1 MENYEFERGALMK
14 RTFGKI
20 LSFALVL
27 AMVLS
32 MVPAVLAAS
41 ATDTS
46 AYLAPGSNETFTY
59 SYTGTTGSAPNMAE
73 LFWVSSKEDV
83 ATVTNSKAPN
93 SSKETQTVTAVS
105 AGTTTISVWKNE
117 ADYKKNGSNYY
128 SGSALKT
135 WTVTVTEWKV
145 TLSFSGSSSG
155 WYYGSGSS
163 STTTISAGEKKTL
176 TATVTGPQGKVA
188 NAKVKFEV
196 ASGNQTM
203 LHFDSLSST
212 GYSST
217 KDVTVSSGYSSTAT
231 SGTAAVDVY
240 GGSKGGFVTITA
252 TIVGVDTSKNTNAK
266 ATITPRVI
274 GPESWTVS
282 LPTAQQTMTIKK
294 NDYSQKLT
302 PSVVTG
308 NSSSTVSGAK
318 FVYKFLEKRSPAV
331 ADKSEYVLSDS
342 SYYMQVYDGSI
353 TPYRVTSGP
362 VKVRVYVEGYVN
374 NDDPDAY
381 PYAEASIMI
390 TDSTANGVSIDYK
403 NESTKFKMNNGTYVL
418 ACKDTNNGTDVVF
431 TDGTEIVTALTLKA
445 TVDSTNAT
453 ADAKRV
459 TWTTNAPEVARF
471 GVNNSYTGD
480 EATLTT
486 TGAGSVTVTAEVD
499 GKKATMTFTVW
510 LAREYDK
517 IVTKPDIPTAISS
530 REDAFNSFSQ
540 QLVTVHLSRT
550 DGTVSLPMKNV
561 QFMDSSTIQ
570 LKGWID
576 GFDTLNRVAYF
587 PKTSGADVIE
597 SGTATVSDIM
607 IINQPQDATYK
618 LNATVGTLSVT
629 ASITGTNKTLK
640 TFTWYDNN
648 NKAVKTESVYSTS
661 GTAVAT
667 RTSTL
672 NLSDFITSA
681 GSYGFY
687 CVISGGNTGN
697 NTSTSTINTR
707 TAMITI
713 GGDYNVK
720 ITPSAS
726 SVKPGDTV
734 TLNAVPQQ
742 YNPARK
748 TYTDVTGKTYTVS
761 WTVTEGSDVV
771 TLNSRTGSSV
781 TLTAKSGGTATITA
795 ETTIDGN
802 KYTGTQKI
810 TVTVP
815 AAEDVR
821 LTLEEDA
828 TYVMLDGGKLSDAV
842 KKATSTTPS
851 TFSFTL
857 PTTGTIYSSS
867 SLSSSISAGNK
878 YSASDVSRMAF
889 KPSRSAGSYTIDY
902 AAYGTSGQIATGKLV
917 IMTNAGTVA
926 YHISANESQT
936 MQVSDFQSVYGSG
949 LSSVKFGT
957 ASDSRGALYKG
968 SSTSSGKVGS
978 ESYYVSTGTTLLK
991 NVTFIAGSS
1000 TAKYSVVIPFTAYGS
1015 NGEANGNL
1023 VIYVNDTHS
1032 VYSTG
1037 ATFKSMAIADE
1048 LAPESN
1054 ASSAYITITSVVG
1067 GKLYTQYSKINSCT
1081 ALAAKDLGSTRF
1093 SFSGSN
1099 SIDNLYVLP
1108 LADSKTVEVNYT
1120 INGSDKGTLTFKV
1133 VQQTASSKF
1142 TDVSGSFKWAANSV
1156 DFMSGNGLVNGIST
1170 KNPNV
1175 FGPGQNMTRAMLVTI
1190 LYRAAGE
1197 PSVAGITNKFTDN
1210 KQNQY
1215 YYEPVLWASSKG
1227 IVNGATATTFDPD
1240 GKITREQIAAILYRY
1255 AGSPAASSS
1264 ALNGFADQSAVSS
1277 YAVTAMQWAVGN
1289 GIITGVSTNGRTTLS
1304 AKNNATRAQV
1314 SVMLHRFLTMEQ

>member
-1 MENYEFERGALMK
+1 MK

-41 ATDTS
+41 ATDTNV
-46 AYLAPGSNETFTY
+46 YLSPDQNEEFTY
-59 SYTGTTGSAPNMAE
+59 SYTGTGTAPNMAE
-73 LFWVSSKEDV
+73 LFWVSSKTDV
-83 ATVTNSKAPN
+83 ATVTNNAAPN
-93 SSKETQTVTAVS
+93 FSREKQMVTAVS
-105 AGTTTISVWKNE
+105 AGTTVISVWKNE
-117 ADYKKNGSNYY
+117 ADYKKNGSGYY
-128 SGSALKT
+128 SSSALKT
-135 WTVTVTEWKV
+135 WNVTVTEWKV
-145 TLSFSGSSSG
+145 TLSFSGSNSG
-155 WYYGSGSS
+155 WNYGYGSS

-188 NAKVKFEV
+188 NAQVEFKI
-196 ASGNQTM
+196 ASSDKEM

-212 GYSST
+212 SASST
-217 KDVTVSSGYSSTAT
+217 KNVTVSSGYSSTAT

-252 TIVGVDTSKNTNAK
+252 TIVGVDTSKNTNATT
-266 ATITPRVI
+266 TITPRVI

-282 LPTAQQTMTIKK
+282 LPTAQQTMTIKRT
-294 NDYSQKLT
+294 DYSQKLT

-308 NSSSTVSGAK
+308 SSSSAVSGAK
-318 FVYKFLEKRSPAV
+318 FVYRFVNGDKLENTSK
-331 ADKSEYVLSDS
+331 
-342 SYYMQVYDGSI
+342 YMQVYTDGSI
-353 TPYRVTSGP
+353 TPYQVTEGP
-362 VKVRVYVEGYVN
+362 VRVRAYVEGYVDN
-374 NDDPDAY
+374 KNPAAY

-390 TDSTANGVSIDYK
+390 TDSTANSVSIDYK
-403 NESTKFKMNNGTYVL
+403 NEDTKFKMNNGTYVL
-418 ACKDTNNGTDVVF
+418 AHKDTDNDKDVIF
-431 TDGTEIVTALTLKA
+431 DDGTRIVTALELKA
-445 TVDSTNAT
+445 TVDSTNAA

-459 TWTTNAPEVARF
+459 TWTTNDPSVARF
-471 GVNNSYTGD
+471 GTNNSYTGD
-480 EATLTT
+480 VATLTT

-499 GKKATMTFTVW
+499 GKKATMTFYVW
-510 LAREYDK
+510 LAREYDQ
-517 IVTKPDIPTAISS
+517 IVTKPDIPTAISN
-530 REDAFNSFSQ
+530 REDAFNAFSQ
-540 QLVTVHLSRT
+540 QYVTVHLSRT
-550 DGTVSLPMKNV
+550 DGTVSLPMKDV
-561 QFMDSSTIQ
+561 QFVNSSTIQ
-570 LKGWID
+570 LKGTID
-576 GFDTLNRVAYF
+576 GFDTLNRIAYF
-587 PKTSGADVIE
+587 PKSGVSDVIE
-597 SGTATVSDIM
+597 SGKATLSDIM

-629 ASITGTNKTLK
+629 ASTQNGKKLTS
-640 TFTWYDNN
+640 FTWYDNN
-648 NKAVKTESVYSTS
+648 DKAVKAETVSNKVTH
-661 GTAVAT
+661 
-667 RTSTL
+667 TSTL
-672 NLSDFITSA
+672 NLSDFVTSA
-681 GSYGFY
+681 GTYGFY
-687 CVISGGNTGN
+687 CVINGSN
-697 NTSTSTINTR
+697 NSTIKTR
-707 TAMITI
+707 TAIITI

-1156 DFMSGNGLVNGIST
+1156 DFMYGNGLVNGIST

>member
-1 MENYEFERGALMK
+1 MK

-32 MVPAVLAAS
+32 MVPAVLAAP
-41 ATDTS
+41 ATTTGNPQ
-46 AYLAPGSNETFTY
+46 YLALGDTAELTCTGAEYWVSSNPSAVSVKKTA
-59 SYTGTTGSAPNMAE
+59 TGSATITA
-73 LFWVSSKEDV
+73 LSTTSSGWGYG
-83 ATVTNSKAPN
+83 
-93 SSKETQTVTAVS
+93 TA
-105 AGTTTISVWKNE
+105 TISAYEKESDYTSTNY
-117 ADYKKNGSNYY
+117 ADRHD
-128 SGSALKT
+128 ARMT
-135 WTVTVTEWKV
+135 WSVTVSEWKV

-155 WYYGSGSS
+155 WNYGYGSS

-196 ASGNQTM
+196 AASNKDM

-252 TIVGVDTSKNTNAK
+252 TIVGVDTSKNTNATT
-266 ATITPRVI
+266 TITPRVI

-282 LPTAQQTMTIKK
+282 LPTAQQSMTIKRT
-294 NDYSQKLT
+294 DYSQKLT

-308 NSSSTVSGAK
+308 SGSAAVSGAK
-318 FVYKFLEKRSPAV
+318 FVYRFVNGDKLENTSK
-331 ADKSEYVLSDS
+331 
-342 SYYMQVYDGSI
+342 YMQVYTDGSI
-353 TPYRVTSGP
+353 TPYQVTEGP
-362 VKVRVYVEGYVN
+362 VRVRAYVEGYVDN
-374 NDDPDAY
+374 NNPGAY

-390 TDSTANGVSIDYK
+390 TDSTANGLSIDYEQE
-403 NESTKFKMNNGTYVL
+403 NTKFKMNNGTYVL
-418 ACKDTNNGTDVVF
+418 AYKDTNNGYDVDF
-431 TDGTEIVTALTLKA
+431 TDGTSIVTKFSLKA

-471 GVNNSYTGD
+471 GTNNSYTGD
-480 EATLTT
+480 VATLTT
-486 TGAGSVTVTAEVD
+486 TGTGSVTVTAEVD
-499 GKKATMTFTVW
+499 GKKATMTFYVW

-761 WTVTEGSDVV
+761 WTVTEGGDVV
-771 TLNSRTGSSV
+771 ALNSRTGSSV

-815 AAEDVR
+815 AAQDVQ
-821 LTLEEDA
+821 LMLEEDA
-828 TYVMLDGGKLSDAV
+828 SYVMLDGGKLSDAV

-902 AAYGTSGQIATGKLV
+902 AAYGTSGQIATGKIV
-917 IMTNAGTVA
+917 VMTNAGTVA

-949 LSSVKFGT
+949 LSSVRFGT

-1015 NGEANGNL
+1015 NGEVNGNL

-1054 ASSAYITITSVVG
+1054 ASSAYITITRVVG

-1156 DFMSGNGLVNGIST
+1156 DFMYGNGLVNGIST

>member
-1 MENYEFERGALMK
+1 MEICSDKNYEFERGALMK

-27 AMVLS
+27 AMVLA
-32 MVPAVLAAS
+32 MVPAVLAAPKVGDAQYLALGETANLTCTGAKFWISSNPS
-41 ATDTS
+41 AVSVTRTATGRATITALSTTSSGWGYGTATIS
-46 AYLAPGSNETFTY
+46 AYEKESD
-59 SYTGTTGSAPNMAE
+59 YTS
-73 LFWVSSKEDV
+73 
-83 ATVTNSKAPN
+83 TNY
-93 SSKETQTVTAVS
+93 
-105 AGTTTISVWKNE
+105 
-117 ADYKKNGSNYY
+117 ADRHD
-128 SGSALKT
+128 ALMT
-135 WTVTVTEWKV
+135 WSVTVSEWKV
-145 TLSFSGSSSG
+145 TLSLSGSNS
-155 WYYGSGSS
+155 YYGST
-163 STTTISAGEKKTL
+163 STDIPAGQYKTL
-176 TATVTGPQGKVA
+176 TATVTGPQGKVKDA
-188 NAKVKFEV
+188 QVKFSV
-196 ASGNQTM
+196 ADADM
-203 LHFDSLSST
+203 IHFDDLSRT
-212 GYSST
+212 GT
-217 KDVTVSSGYSSTAT
+217 DIVKDVTVSGSNSSTAT
-231 SGTAAVDVY
+231 SGTTSVKLY
-240 GGSKGGFVTITA
+240 GGSKGGYVTVTAKIIYNNDAVNEKNENATA
-252 TIVGVDTSKNTNAK
+252 TVRPYV
-266 ATITPRVI
+266 V
-274 GPESWTVS
+274 GPEGWTVS
-282 LPTAQQTMTIKK
+282 LPDSQLAVTLKK
-294 NDYSQKLT
+294 GRNTNVLT
-302 PSVVTG
+302 PTLKTSS
-308 NSSSTVSGAK
+308 NSSAVSGTE
-318 FVYKFLEKRSPAV
+318 FVYKFVTTEGGK
-331 ADKSEYVLSDS
+331 EIES
-342 SYYMQVYDGSI
+342 STSTLMQIEPVTYNNTASANI
-353 TPYRVTSGP
+353 TAYSTCAN
-362 VKVRVYVEGYVN
+362 VKVRVYVKGYET
-374 NDDPDAY
+374 PGSPHADA
-381 PYAEASIMI
+381 MI
-390 TDSTANGVSIDYK
+390 TVTDSTISSLQIGYK
-403 NESTKFKMNNGTYVL
+403 NSTTANKIADGSYVL
-418 ACKDTNNGTDVVF
+418 GYKDSTDK
-431 TDGTEIVTALTLKA
+431 DGVTLSDGRRIVTSPVLAATVTSSKSGNEAVDAARVVWTVNNPSVATFADGSTETTASEVTLK
-445 TVDSTNAT
+445 
-453 ADAKRV
+453 
-459 TWTTNAPEVARF
+459 
-471 GVNNSYTGD
+471 
-480 EATLTT
+480 T
-486 TGAGSVTVTAEVD
+486 TGAGTVKITAKGDDKTAE
-499 GKKATMTFTVW
+499 MTLTVW
-510 LAREYDK
+510 QAREYDN
-517 IVTKPDIPTAISS
+517 ILTKPDIPSAVSDAKQAITKFCEQYASVELKNVYNGRASLKIQESTVQFVSNTSS
-530 REDAFNSFSQ
+530 AIKLKGTLDAF
-540 QLVTVHLSRT
+540 
-550 DGTVSLPMKNV
+550 D
-561 QFMDSSTIQ
+561 TIN
-570 LKGWID
+570 KI
-576 GFDTLNRVAYF
+576 AYF
-587 PKTSGADVIE
+587 PATSGGDVIT
-597 SGTATVSDIM
+597 SSTASVSSIM
-607 IINQPQDATYK
+607 LIEEPQDATYK
-618 LNATVGTLSVT
+618 LNAAVGTLTVK
-629 ASITGTNKTLK
+629 ASIIGTGKTLK

-648 NKAVKTESVYSTS
+648 NKVVDTQTVTNSASTY
-661 GTAVAT
+661 
-667 RTSTL
+667 TSTL
-672 NLSDFITSA
+672 NLADFVTSA
-681 GSYGFY
+681 GTYGFK
-687 CVISGGNTGN
+687 CVITGGTDRV
-697 NTSTSTINTR
+697 TETIETR
-707 TAMITI
+707 TAIITI

-761 WTVTEGSDVV
+761 WTVTEGGDVV
-771 TLNSRTGSSV
+771 ALNSRTGSSV

-815 AAEDVR
+815 AAQDVQ
-821 LTLEEDA
+821 LMLEEDA
-828 TYVMLDGGKLSDAV
+828 SYVMLDGGKLSDAV

-902 AAYGTSGQIATGKLV
+902 AAYGTSGQIATGKIV
-917 IMTNAGTVA
+917 VMTNAGTVA

-949 LSSVKFGT
+949 LSYVRFGT

-1054 ASSAYITITSVVG
+1054 ASSAYITITRVTG

-1156 DFMSGNGLVNGIST
+1156 DFMYGNGLVNGIST

>member
-1 MENYEFERGALMK
+1 MNF
-14 RTFGKI
+14 
-20 LSFALVL
+20 V
-27 AMVLS
+27 
-32 MVPAVLAAS
+32 
-41 ATDTS
+41 
-46 AYLAPGSNETFTY
+46 
-59 SYTGTTGSAPNMAE
+59 
-73 LFWVSSKEDV
+73 
-83 ATVTNSKAPN
+83 
-93 SSKETQTVTAVS
+93 
-105 AGTTTISVWKNE
+105 VW
-117 ADYKKNGSNYY
+117 
-128 SGSALKT
+128 
-135 WTVTVTEWKV
+135 
-145 TLSFSGSSSG
+145 
-155 WYYGSGSS
+155 
-163 STTTISAGEKKTL
+163 
-176 TATVTGPQGKVA
+176 Q
-188 NAKVKFEV
+188 
-196 ASGNQTM
+196 
-203 LHFDSLSST
+203 
-212 GYSST
+212 
-217 KDVTVSSGYSSTAT
+217 
-231 SGTAAVDVY
+231 
-240 GGSKGGFVTITA
+240 
-252 TIVGVDTSKNTNAK
+252 
-266 ATITPRVI
+266 
-274 GPESWTVS
+274 
-282 LPTAQQTMTIKK
+282 
-294 NDYSQKLT
+294 
-302 PSVVTG
+302 
-308 NSSSTVSGAK
+308 
-318 FVYKFLEKRSPAV
+318 
-331 ADKSEYVLSDS
+331 
-342 SYYMQVYDGSI
+342 
-353 TPYRVTSGP
+353 
-362 VKVRVYVEGYVN
+362 
-374 NDDPDAY
+374 
-381 PYAEASIMI
+381 
-390 TDSTANGVSIDYK
+390 
-403 NESTKFKMNNGTYVL
+403 
-418 ACKDTNNGTDVVF
+418 
-431 TDGTEIVTALTLKA
+431 
-445 TVDSTNAT
+445 
-453 ADAKRV
+453 
-459 TWTTNAPEVARF
+459 
-471 GVNNSYTGD
+471 
-480 EATLTT
+480 
-486 TGAGSVTVTAEVD
+486 
-499 GKKATMTFTVW
+499 
-510 LAREYDK
+510 AREYDK
-517 IVTKPDIPTAISS
+517 IVTKPDIPTAISN
-530 REDAFNSFSQ
+530 REDAFNAFSQ
-540 QLVTVHLSRT
+540 QYVTVHLSRT
-550 DGTVSLPMKNV
+550 DGTVSLPMKDV
-561 QFMDSSTIQ
+561 QFVNSSTIQ
-570 LKGWID
+570 LKGTID
-576 GFDTLNRVAYF
+576 GFDTLNRIAYF
-587 PKTSGADVIE
+587 PKSGVSDVIE
-597 SGTATVSDIM
+597 SGKATLSDIM

-629 ASITGTNKTLK
+629 ASTQSNKKLTS
-640 TFTWYDNN
+640 FTWYDNN
-648 NKAVKTESVYSTS
+648 DKAVKAETVSNKVTH
-661 GTAVAT
+661 
-667 RTSTL
+667 TSTL
-672 NLSDFITSA
+672 NLSDFVTSA
-681 GSYGFY
+681 GTYGFY
-687 CVISGGNTGN
+687 CVINGSGN
-697 NTSTSTINTR
+697 STIKTR
-707 TAMITI
+707 TAIITI

-821 LTLEEDA
+821 LMLEEDA

-949 LSSVKFGT
+949 LSYVRFGT

-1048 LAPESN
+1048 LAPESG
-1054 ASSAYITITSVVG
+1054 ASSAYITITSVTG

-1156 DFMSGNGLVNGIST
+1156 DFMYGNGLVNGIST

>member
-1 MENYEFERGALMK
+1 MK

-32 MVPAVLAAS
+32 MVPAVLAAPETGT
-41 ATDTS
+41 AQ
-46 AYLAPGSNETFTY
+46 YLALGDT
-59 SYTGTTGSAPNMAE
+59 AE
-73 LFWVSSKEDV
+73 LTCTGAKYWVSSNPD
-83 ATVTNSKAPN
+83 
-93 SSKETQTVTAVS
+93 AVS
-105 AGTTTISVWKNE
+105 VAMTKAGKATITALATTSSGWGYGGVTISAYENKTDATGTYE
-117 ADYKKNGSNYY
+117 QKKP
-128 SGSALKT
+128 ARMT
-135 WTVTVTEWKV
+135 WSVAVSEWKV

-155 WYYGSGSS
+155 WNYGYGSS

-188 NAKVKFEV
+188 NAQVEFKI
-196 ASGNQTM
+196 ASSDNEM
-203 LHFDSLSST
+203 LHFDSLSNT
-212 GYSST
+212 KTSST
-217 KDVTVSSGYSSTAT
+217 KDVTVSSGYGYSSTAT

-240 GGSKGGFVTITA
+240 GGAKGGFVTITA
-252 TIVGVDTSKNTNAK
+252 TIKNVDTSKNTNATT
-266 ATITPRVI
+266 TITPRII

-282 LPTAQQTMTIKK
+282 LPTAQQTMTIKRT
-294 NDYSQKLT
+294 DYSQKLT

-308 NSSSTVSGAK
+308 SSSSAVSGAK
-318 FVYKFLEKRSPAV
+318 FVYRFVKSNGKLENT
-331 ADKSEYVLSDS
+331 SE
-342 SYYMQVYDGSI
+342 YMQVYTDGSI
-353 TPYRVTSGP
+353 TPYKVTSGP
-362 VKVRVYVEGYVN
+362 VKVRAYVEGYVD
-374 NDDPDAY
+374 NDKPDAY

-390 TDSTANGVSIDYK
+390 TDSTANSVSIDYK
-403 NESTKFKMNNGTYVL
+403 NENTKFKMNNGTYVL
-418 ACKDTNNGTDVVF
+418 AYKDTNNGEDVNF
-431 TDGTEIVTALTLKA
+431 TDGTCIVTALDLKA
-445 TVDSTNAT
+445 TVDSTNAA

-459 TWTTNAPEVARF
+459 TWTTNDPSVARF
-471 GVNNSYTGD
+471 GTNNSYTGD
-480 EATLTT
+480 VATLTT
-486 TGAGSVTVTAEVD
+486 TGTGSVTVTAEVD
-499 GKKATMTFTVW
+499 GKKATMTFYVW

-771 TLNSRTGSSV
+771 ALNSRTGSSV

-828 TYVMLDGGKLSDAV
+828 SYVMLDGGKLSDAV

-1156 DFMSGNGLVNGIST
+1156 DFMYGNGLVNGIST

-1255 AGSPAASSS
+1255 MGSPTATGS
-1264 ALNGFADQSAVSS
+1264 LTGFTDRANVST
-1277 YAVTAMQWAVGN
+1277 YATTAMQWAIGK
-1289 GIITGVSTNGRTTLS
+1289 GYITGIGTKLDPKG
-1304 AKNNATRAQV
+1304 NATRAQV
-1314 SVMLHRFLTMEQ
+1314 AVIIHRFLTK

>member
-1 MENYEFERGALMK
+1 MK

-32 MVPAVLAAS
+32 MVPAVLAAPALGGS
-41 ATDTS
+41 L
-46 AYLAPGSNETFTY
+46 YLAPGETRELTCDETTEDTSGKKVTGTATYWRSSNDNIVRV
-59 SYTGTTGSAPNMAE
+59 SYTEDGKATIQAVAAGSATIYAYE
-73 LFWVSSKEDV
+73 SKSDYNSTGYTKKDALMTWSV
-83 ATVTNSKAPN
+83 TVTNWA
-93 SSKETQTVTAVS
+93 
-105 AGTTTISVWKNE
+105 I
-117 ADYKKNGSNYY
+117 
-128 SGSALKT
+128 
-135 WTVTVTEWKV
+135 
-145 TLSFSGSSSG
+145 TL
-155 WYYGSGSS
+155 
-163 STTTISAGEKKTL
+163 STTT
-176 TATVTGPQGKVA
+176 
-188 NAKVKFEV
+188 
-196 ASGNQTM
+196 SGSY
-203 LHFDSLSST
+203 DYGYGSST
-212 GYSST
+212 S
-217 KDVTVSSGYSSTAT
+217 
-231 SGTAAVDVY
+231 AALE
-240 GGSKGGFVTITA
+240 
-252 TIVGVDTSKNTNAK
+252 
-266 ATITPRVI
+266 P
-274 GPESWTVS
+274 
-282 LPTAQQTMTIKK
+282 
-294 NDYSQKLT
+294 
-302 PSVVTG
+302 
-308 NSSSTVSGAK
+308 GA
-318 FVYKFLEKRSPAV
+318 S
-331 ADKSEYVLSDS
+331 
-342 SYYMQVYDGSI
+342 
-353 TPYRVTSGP
+353 
-362 VKVRVYVEGYVN
+362 
-374 NDDPDAY
+374 
-381 PYAEASIMI
+381 
-390 TDSTANGVSIDYK
+390 
-403 NESTKFKMNNGTYVL
+403 
-418 ACKDTNNGTDVVF
+418 
-431 TDGTEIVTALTLKA
+431 LTLKA
-445 TVDSTNAT
+445 TVTGPKDRAGDVLVGFASQYESIAT
-453 ADAKRV
+453 VGGAE
-459 TWTTNAPEVARF
+459 TTI
-471 GVNNSYTGD
+471 GSYYVNNSGNGESTVSVAAAGGNGPSVITAYLLKKVSTGGD
-480 EATLTT
+480 WPEGST
-486 TGAGSVTVTAEVD
+486 TGTKDYKMVTDANGNPIT
-499 GKKATMTFTVW
+499 KTFTVTVGGQ
-510 LAREYDK
+510 AGYDLTLPDAQQNMT
-517 IVTKPDIPTAISS
+517 IVYNATPTKLTPALKRYGQSVSNKTFVYTSSDTATLIVGS
-530 REDAFNSFSQ
+530 DGTLYPQ
-540 QLVTVHLSRT
+540 SRT
-550 DGTVSLPMKNV
+550 
-561 QFMDSSTIQ
+561 
-570 LKGWID
+570 
-576 GFDTLNRVAYF
+576 
-587 PKTSGADVIE
+587 
-597 SGTATVSDIM
+597 GTATV
-607 IINQPQDATYK
+607 K
-618 LNATVGTLSVT
+618 VTVKGMTNTLSVT
-629 ASITGTNKTLK
+629 SNVTIVPTKASGLTINVANATTKRELDKGNLFFGVMDTTKNGTQNITVPSEMLTSIQLTATVDSDTASDASRVQWSIPAASKGYISFSGNKTTATGASVTVNMLK
-640 TFTWYDNN
+640 AGTKVTVNASVDGSKEASYTFDIWQGICYKDAKAPAVAGPISSVIDTIKNLKERDIEVTLVQADNTMYLPVKDATPVKGNDNKYTFRVELDGKYTSDKIFYYPINGNRTVTTDAVAISEITIEDQPESSLTYKLDGTSMKLSVSAYTSGAKKFNKFIWYNGQSN
-648 NKAVKTESVYSTS
+648 AVKTDTSMNGKTYGISELDLSEVITAPGSYSFYCKIMVSDTNYVISNISSVSVGGEYFVQINLNNS
-661 GTAVAT
+661 GT
-667 RTSTL
+667 
-672 NLSDFITSA
+672 I
-681 GSYGFY
+681 
-687 CVISGGNTGN
+687 
-697 NTSTSTINTR
+697 
-707 TAMITI
+707 
-713 GGDYNVK
+713 
-720 ITPSAS
+720 
-726 SVKPGDTV
+726 KPGDVV
-734 TLNAVPQQ
+734 TATATPQQ
-742 YNPARK
+742 YNPLTKKYVA
-748 TYTDVTGKTYTVS
+748 VTGKNPTIS
-761 WTVTEGSDVV
+761 WSSSDTAIAKVDATGTSVKVTAV
-771 TLNSRTGSSV
+771 
-781 TLTAKSGGTATITA
+781 SGGTAKLTA
-795 ETTIDGN
+795 KTTIDG
-802 KYTGTQKI
+802 KEYTGTKDI

-828 TYVMLDGGKLSDAV
+828 SYVMLDGGKLSDAV

-857 PTTGTIYSSS
+857 PTTGTIYSSR

-949 LSSVKFGT
+949 LSSVRFGT

-1054 ASSAYITITSVVG
+1054 ASSAYITITSVIG

-1156 DFMSGNGLVNGIST
+1156 DFMYGNGLVNGIST

>member
-1 MENYEFERGALMK
+1 MK

-32 MVPAVLAAS
+32 MVPAVLAAPETGT
-41 ATDTS
+41 AQ
-46 AYLAPGSNETFTY
+46 YLALGDT
-59 SYTGTTGSAPNMAE
+59 AE
-73 LFWVSSKEDV
+73 LTCAGAKYWVSSNPD
-83 ATVTNSKAPN
+83 
-93 SSKETQTVTAVS
+93 AVS
-105 AGTTTISVWKNE
+105 VAMTKAGKATITALATTSSGWGYGGVTISAYENKTDATGTYE
-117 ADYKKNGSNYY
+117 QKKP
-128 SGSALKT
+128 ARMT
-135 WTVTVTEWKV
+135 WSVAVSEWKV
-145 TLSFSGSSSG
+145 TLNLSGSNS
-155 WYYGSGSS
+155 YYGST
-163 STTTISAGEKKTL
+163 STDIPAGQYKTL
-176 TATVTGPQGKVA
+176 TATVTGPQGKVKDA
-188 NAKVKFEV
+188 QVKFSV
-196 ASGNQTM
+196 AAADTDM
-203 LHFDSLSST
+203 IHFDELSCT
-212 GYSST
+212 DADIV
-217 KDVTVSSGYSSTAT
+217 KDVTVSGSNSSTAT
-231 SGTAAVDVY
+231 SGTTSVKLYGGNKGGYVTVTAKIIYNNAAVNE
-240 GGSKGGFVTITA
+240 KNENATA
-252 TIVGVDTSKNTNAK
+252 TVRPYV
-266 ATITPRVI
+266 V
-274 GPESWTVS
+274 GPEGWTVS
-282 LPTAQQTMTIKK
+282 LPDSQLAVTLKK
-294 NDYSQKLT
+294 GRNTNVLT
-302 PSVVTG
+302 PTLKTSS
-308 NSSSTVSGAK
+308 NSSAVSGTE
-318 FVYKFLEKRSPAV
+318 FVYKFANSADASKMQIEAV
-331 ADKSEYVLSDS
+331 TYNNAASAN
-342 SYYMQVYDGSI
+342 I
-353 TPYRVTSGP
+353 TAYSTCAN
-362 VKVRVYVEGYVN
+362 VKVLVYVKGYETA
-374 NDDPDAY
+374 DSPH
-381 PYAEASIMI
+381 AETMI
-390 TDSTANGVSIDYK
+390 TVTDSTISSLQIGYK
-403 NESTKFKMNNGTYVL
+403 NSTTANKIADGSYVL
-418 ACKDTNNGTDVVF
+418 GYKDSTDKTGVDLS
-431 TDGTEIVTALTLKA
+431 DGRRIVTSPVLAATVTSSKSGNEAVDAARVVWTVNNPSVATFADGSTETTASEVTLK
-445 TVDSTNAT
+445 
-453 ADAKRV
+453 
-459 TWTTNAPEVARF
+459 
-471 GVNNSYTGD
+471 
-480 EATLTT
+480 T
-486 TGAGSVTVTAEVD
+486 TGAGTVKITAKGDDKTAE
-499 GKKATMTFTVW
+499 MTLTVW
-510 LAREYDK
+510 QAREYDN
-517 IVTKPDIPTAISS
+517 ILTKPDIPSAVSDAKQAITKFCEQYASV
-530 REDAFNSFSQ
+530 E
-540 QLVTVHLSRT
+540 L
-550 DGTVSLPMKNV
+550 KNV
-561 QFMDSSTIQ
+561 YNGRASLKIQESTVQFVSNTSSAIQ
-570 LKGWID
+570 LKGTLD
-576 GFDTLNRVAYF
+576 AFDTINKIAYF
-587 PKTSGADVIE
+587 PATSGGDVIT
-597 SGTATVSDIM
+597 SSTASVSSIM
-607 IINQPQDATYK
+607 LIEEPQDATYK
-618 LNATVGTLSVT
+618 LNAAVGTLTVK
-629 ASITGTNKTLK
+629 ASIIGTGKTLK

-648 NKAVKTESVYSTS
+648 NKVVDTQTVKNSASTY
-661 GTAVAT
+661 
-667 RTSTL
+667 TSTL
-672 NLSDFITSA
+672 NLADFVTSA
-681 GSYGFY
+681 GTYGFK
-687 CVISGGNTGN
+687 CVVTGGTNS
-697 NTSTSTINTR
+697 STTDTIETR
-707 TAMITI
+707 TAIITI

-771 TLNSRTGSSV
+771 TLNSRTGSAV

-802 KYTGTQKI
+802 KYTGAQKI

-828 TYVMLDGGKLSDAV
+828 SYVMLDGGKLSDAV

-949 LSSVKFGT
+949 LSYVKFGT

-1054 ASSAYITITSVVG
+1054 ASSAYITITRVVG

-1133 VQQTASSKF
+1133 TQQTASSKF

-1156 DFMSGNGLVNGIST
+1156 DFMYGNGLVNGIST

>member
-32 MVPAVLAAS
+32 MVPAVLAAP
-41 ATDTS
+41 ATTTG
-46 AYLAPGSNETFTY
+46 AQYLALGDT
-59 SYTGTTGSAPNMAE
+59 AE
-73 LFWVSSKEDV
+73 LTCTGAKYWVSSNPD
-83 ATVTNSKAPN
+83 
-93 SSKETQTVTAVS
+93 AVS
-105 AGTTTISVWKNE
+105 VAMTKAGEATITALATTSSGWGYGGVTISAYSTK
-117 ADYKKNGSNYY
+117 ADYDNRQ
-128 SGSALKT
+128 SALMT
-135 WTVTVTEWKV
+135 WSVTVSEWKV
-145 TLSFSGSSSG
+145 TLSLSGSNS
-155 WYYGSGSS
+155 YYGST
-163 STTTISAGEKKTL
+163 STDIPAGQYKTL
-176 TATVTGPQGKVA
+176 TATVTGPQGKVKDA
-188 NAKVKFEV
+188 QVKFSV
-196 ASGNQTM
+196 AAADTDM
-203 LHFDSLSST
+203 IHFDELSRT
-212 GYSST
+212 GADIV
-217 KDVTVSSGYSSTAT
+217 KDVTVSGSNSSTAT
-231 SGTAAVDVY
+231 SGTTSVKLYGGNKGGYVTVTAKIIYNNAAVN
-240 GGSKGGFVTITA
+240 TENENATA
-252 TIVGVDTSKNTNAK
+252 TVRPYV
-266 ATITPRVI
+266 V
-274 GPESWTVS
+274 GPEGWTVS
-282 LPTAQQTMTIKK
+282 LPDSQLAVTLKK
-294 NDYSQKLT
+294 GRNTNVLT
-302 PSVVTG
+302 PTLKTSS
-308 NSSSTVSGAK
+308 NSSAVSGTE
-318 FVYKFLEKRSPAV
+318 FVYKFANSADASKMQIEAV
-331 ADKSEYVLSDS
+331 TYNNAASAN
-342 SYYMQVYDGSI
+342 I
-353 TPYRVTSGP
+353 TAYSTCAN
-362 VKVRVYVEGYVN
+362 VKVLVYVKGYETA
-374 NDDPDAY
+374 DSPH
-381 PYAEASIMI
+381 AETMI
-390 TDSTANGVSIDYK
+390 TVTDSTISSLQIGYK
-403 NESTKFKMNNGTYVL
+403 NSTTANKIADGSYVL
-418 ACKDTNNGTDVVF
+418 GYKDSTDKTGVDLS
-431 TDGTEIVTALTLKA
+431 DGRRIVTSPVLAATVTSSKSGNEAVDAARVVWTVNNPSVATFADGSTETTASEVTLK
-445 TVDSTNAT
+445 
-453 ADAKRV
+453 
-459 TWTTNAPEVARF
+459 
-471 GVNNSYTGD
+471 
-480 EATLTT
+480 T
-486 TGAGSVTVTAEVD
+486 TGAGTVKITAKGDDKTAE
-499 GKKATMTFTVW
+499 MTLTVW
-510 LAREYDK
+510 QAREYDN
-517 IVTKPDIPTAISS
+517 ILTKPDIPSAVSDAKQAITKFCEQYASVELKNVYNG
-530 REDAFNSFSQ
+530 RA
-540 QLVTVHLSRT
+540 
-550 DGTVSLPMKNV
+550 SLKIQESTV
-561 QFMDSSTIQ
+561 QFMSNTSSAIQ
-570 LKGWID
+570 LKGTLD
-576 GFDTLNRVAYF
+576 AFDDINKIAYF
-587 PKTSGADVIE
+587 PKNSGGDVIE
-597 SGTATVSDIM
+597 SGTATVSSIM
-607 IINQPQDATYK
+607 LIEEPQDATYK
-618 LNATVGTLSVT
+618 LNAAVGTLTVK
-629 ASITGTNKTLK
+629 ASIIGTGKTLK

-648 NKAVKTESVYSTS
+648 NKVVDTQTVTNPASTY
-661 GTAVAT
+661 
-667 RTSTL
+667 TSTL
-672 NLSDFITSA
+672 NLADFVTSA
-681 GSYGFY
+681 GTYGFK
-687 CVISGGNTGN
+687 CVITGGTDRV
-697 NTSTSTINTR
+697 TETIETR
-707 TAMITI
+707 TAIITI

-1156 DFMSGNGLVNGIST
+1156 DFMYGNGLVNGIST

>member
-1 MENYEFERGALMK
+1 MK

-27 AMVLS
+27 AMLLA
-32 MVPAVLAAS
+32 MVPAVLAAP
-41 ATDTS
+41 ATTTG
-46 AYLAPGSNETFTY
+46 AQYLALGDT
-59 SYTGTTGSAPNMAE
+59 AE
-73 LFWVSSKEDV
+73 LTCTGAKYWVSSNPD
-83 ATVTNSKAPN
+83 
-93 SSKETQTVTAVS
+93 AVS
-105 AGTTTISVWKNE
+105 VAMTKAGEATITALATTSSGWGYGGVTISAYSTK
-117 ADYKKNGSNYY
+117 ADYDNRQ
-128 SGSALKT
+128 SALMT
-135 WTVTVTEWKV
+135 WSVTVSEWKV
-145 TLSFSGSSSG
+145 TLSLSGSNS
-155 WYYGSGSS
+155 YYGST
-163 STTTISAGEKKTL
+163 STDIPAGQYKTL
-176 TATVTGPQGKVA
+176 TATVTGPQGKVKDA
-188 NAKVKFEV
+188 QVKFSV
-196 ASGNQTM
+196 AAADTDM
-203 LHFDSLSST
+203 IHFDELSRT
-212 GYSST
+212 GADIV
-217 KDVTVSSGYSSTAT
+217 KDVTVSGSNSSTAT
-231 SGTAAVDVY
+231 SGTTSVKLYGGNKGGYVTVTAKIIYNNAAVNAENENA
-240 GGSKGGFVTITA
+240 TA
-252 TIVGVDTSKNTNAK
+252 TVRPYV
-266 ATITPRVI
+266 V
-274 GPESWTVS
+274 GPEGWTVS
-282 LPTAQQTMTIKK
+282 LPDSQLAVTLKK
-294 NDYSQKLT
+294 GRNTNVLT
-302 PSVVTG
+302 PTLKTSS
-308 NSSSTVSGAK
+308 NSSAVSGTE
-318 FVYKFLEKRSPAV
+318 FVYKFANSADASKMQIEAV
-331 ADKSEYVLSDS
+331 TYNNAASAN
-342 SYYMQVYDGSI
+342 I
-353 TPYRVTSGP
+353 TAYSTCAN
-362 VKVRVYVEGYVN
+362 VKVLVYVKGYETA
-374 NDDPDAY
+374 DSPH
-381 PYAEASIMI
+381 AETMI
-390 TDSTANGVSIDYK
+390 TVTDSTISSLQIGYK
-403 NESTKFKMNNGTYVL
+403 NSTTANKIADGSYVL
-418 ACKDTNNGTDVVF
+418 GYKDSTDKTGVDLS
-431 TDGTEIVTALTLKA
+431 DGRRIVTSPVLAATVTSSKSGNETVDAARVVWTINNPSVATFADGSTETTASEVTLK
-445 TVDSTNAT
+445 
-453 ADAKRV
+453 
-459 TWTTNAPEVARF
+459 
-471 GVNNSYTGD
+471 
-480 EATLTT
+480 T
-486 TGAGSVTVTAEVD
+486 TGAGTVKITAKGDDKTAE
-499 GKKATMTFTVW
+499 MTLTVW
-510 LAREYDK
+510 QAREYDN
-517 IVTKPDIPTAISS
+517 ILTKPDIPSAVSDAKQAITKFCEQYASV
-530 REDAFNSFSQ
+530 E
-540 QLVTVHLSRT
+540 L
-550 DGTVSLPMKNV
+550 KNV
-561 QFMDSSTIQ
+561 YNGRASLKIQESTVQFVSNTSSAIQ
-570 LKGWID
+570 LKGTLD
-576 GFDTLNRVAYF
+576 AFDTINKIAYF
-587 PKTSGADVIE
+587 PATSGGDVIT
-597 SGTATVSDIM
+597 SSTASVSSIM
-607 IINQPQDATYK
+607 LIEEPQDATYK
-618 LNATVGTLSVT
+618 LNAAVGTLTVK
-629 ASITGTNKTLK
+629 ASIIGTGKTLK

-648 NKAVKTESVYSTS
+648 NKVVDTQTVTNSASTY
-661 GTAVAT
+661 
-667 RTSTL
+667 TSTL
-672 NLSDFITSA
+672 NLADFVTSA
-681 GSYGFY
+681 GTYGFK
-687 CVISGGNTGN
+687 CVITGGTDRV
-697 NTSTSTINTR
+697 TETIETR
-707 TAMITI
+707 TAIITI

-748 TYTDVTGKTYTVS
+748 TYTDVIGKTYTVS

-1120 INGSDKGTLTFKV
+1120 ISGSDKGTLTFKV
-1133 VQQTASSKF
+1133 VQQTASSRF

-1156 DFMSGNGLVNGIST
+1156 DFMYGNGLVNGIST

>member
-1 MENYEFERGALMK
+1 MK

-32 MVPAVLAAS
+32 MVPAVLAA
-41 ATDTS
+41 TTTGDPQ
-46 AYLAPGSNETFTY
+46 YLALGDT
-59 SYTGTTGSAPNMAE
+59 AE
-73 LFWVSSKEDV
+73 LTCTGAKYWVSSN
-83 ATVTNSKAPN
+83 AS
-93 SSKETQTVTAVS
+93 AVS
-105 AGTTTISVWKNE
+105 VKAEAKNKTTITALATTSSGWGYGGVTISAYENKTDATGTYEQKKPALMTWSV
-117 ADYKKNGSNYY
+117 AVS
-128 SGSALKT
+128 
-135 WTVTVTEWKV
+135 EWKV
-145 TLSFSGSSSG
+145 TLSLSGSNS
-155 WYYGSGSS
+155 YYGST
-163 STTTISAGEKKTL
+163 STDIPAGQYKTL
-176 TATVTGPQGKVA
+176 TATVTGPQGKVKDA
-188 NAKVKFEV
+188 QVKFSV
-196 ASGNQTM
+196 ADADM
-203 LHFDSLSST
+203 IHFDDLSNTST
-212 GYSST
+212 DIV
-217 KDVTVSSGYSSTAT
+217 KDVTVSGSNSSTAT
-231 SGTAAVDVY
+231 SGTTSVKLY
-240 GGSKGGFVTITA
+240 GGSKGGYVTVTAKIIYNDAAVNAENENATA
-252 TIVGVDTSKNTNAK
+252 TVRPYV
-266 ATITPRVI
+266 V
-274 GPESWTVS
+274 GPEGWTVS
-282 LPTAQQTMTIKK
+282 LPDSQLAVTLKK
-294 NDYSQKLT
+294 GRNTNVLT
-302 PSVVTG
+302 PTLKTSS
-308 NSSSTVSGAK
+308 NSSAVSGTE
-318 FVYKFLEKRSPAV
+318 FVYKFANASDASKMQIEAV
-331 ADKSEYVLSDS
+331 TYNNAASAN
-342 SYYMQVYDGSI
+342 I
-353 TPYRVTSGP
+353 TAYSTCAN
-362 VKVRVYVEGYVN
+362 VKVLVYVKGYETA
-374 NDDPDAY
+374 DSPH
-381 PYAEASIMI
+381 AETMI
-390 TDSTANGVSIDYK
+390 TVTDSTISSLQIGYK
-403 NESTKFKMNNGTYVL
+403 NSTTANKIADGSYVL
-418 ACKDTNNGTDVVF
+418 GYKDSTDKTGVDLS
-431 TDGTEIVTALTLKA
+431 DGRRIVTSPVLAATVTSSKSGNEAVDAARVVWTVNNPSVATFADGSTETTASEVTLK
-445 TVDSTNAT
+445 
-453 ADAKRV
+453 
-459 TWTTNAPEVARF
+459 
-471 GVNNSYTGD
+471 
-480 EATLTT
+480 T
-486 TGAGSVTVTAEVD
+486 TGAGTVKITAKGDDKTAE
-499 GKKATMTFTVW
+499 MTLTVW
-510 LAREYDK
+510 QAREYDN
-517 IVTKPDIPTAISS
+517 ILTKPDIPSAVSDAKQAITKFCEQYASVELKNVYNGRASLKIQESTVQFVSNTSS
-530 REDAFNSFSQ
+530 AIKLKGTLDAF
-540 QLVTVHLSRT
+540 
-550 DGTVSLPMKNV
+550 D
-561 QFMDSSTIQ
+561 TIN
-570 LKGWID
+570 KI
-576 GFDTLNRVAYF
+576 AYF
-587 PKTSGADVIE
+587 PATSGGDVIT
-597 SGTATVSDIM
+597 SSTASVSSIM
-607 IINQPQDATYK
+607 LIEEPQDATYK
-618 LNATVGTLSVT
+618 LNAAVGTLTVK
-629 ASITGTNKTLK
+629 ASIIGTGKTLK

-648 NKAVKTESVYSTS
+648 NKVVDTQTVTNSASTY
-661 GTAVAT
+661 
-667 RTSTL
+667 TSTL
-672 NLSDFITSA
+672 NLADFVTSA
-681 GSYGFY
+681 GTYGFK
-687 CVISGGNTGN
+687 CVITGGTDRV
-697 NTSTSTINTR
+697 TETIETR
-707 TAMITI
+707 TAIITI

-828 TYVMLDGGKLSDAV
+828 SYVMLDGGKLSDAV

-1156 DFMSGNGLVNGIST
+1156 DFMYGNGLVNGIST

>member
-32 MVPAVLAAS
+32 MVPAVLAAPKVGDAQYLALGETANLTCTGAKFWISSNPS
-41 ATDTS
+41 AVSVTKTATGRAAITALSTTSSGWGYGTATIS
-46 AYLAPGSNETFTY
+46 AYEKESD
-59 SYTGTTGSAPNMAE
+59 YTS
-73 LFWVSSKEDV
+73 
-83 ATVTNSKAPN
+83 TNY
-93 SSKETQTVTAVS
+93 
-105 AGTTTISVWKNE
+105 
-117 ADYKKNGSNYY
+117 ADKHD
-128 SGSALKT
+128 ALMT
-135 WTVTVTEWKV
+135 WSVTVSEWKV

-155 WYYGSGSS
+155 WNYGYGSS
-163 STTTISAGEKKTL
+163 STTMISAGEKKTL

-188 NAKVKFEV
+188 NAQVEFKI
-196 ASGNQTM
+196 ASSDKEM
-203 LHFDSLSST
+203 LHFDSLSNT
-212 GYSST
+212 QTSS
-217 KDVTVSSGYSSTAT
+217 KKGVTVSSGYGYSSTAT

-252 TIVGVDTSKNTNAK
+252 TIVGVDTSKNTNATT
-266 ATITPRVI
+266 TITPRVI

-282 LPTAQQTMTIKK
+282 LPTAQQSMTIKRT
-294 NDYSQKLT
+294 DYSQKLT

-308 NSSSTVSGAK
+308 SGSSAVSGAK
-318 FVYKFLEKRSPAV
+318 FVYRFVNGDKLENTSK
-331 ADKSEYVLSDS
+331 
-342 SYYMQVYDGSI
+342 YMQVYTGSI
-353 TPYRVTSGP
+353 TPYQVTTEGP
-362 VKVRVYVEGYVN
+362 VRVRAYVEGYVDN
-374 NDDPDAY
+374 NNPEAY

-390 TDSTANGVSIDYK
+390 TDSTANGLSIDYEQE
-403 NESTKFKMNNGTYVL
+403 NTKFKMNNGTYVL
-418 ACKDTNNGTDVVF
+418 AYKDTNNGYDVDF
-431 TDGTEIVTALTLKA
+431 TDGTSIVTKFSLKA
-445 TVDSTNAT
+445 TVDSTNAA

-459 TWTTNAPEVARF
+459 TWTTNDPSVARF
-471 GVNNSYTGD
+471 GTNNSYTGD
-480 EATLTT
+480 VATLTT

-499 GKKATMTFTVW
+499 GKKATMNFVVW
-510 LAREYDK
+510 QAREYDK
-517 IVTKPDIPTAISS
+517 IVTKPDIPTAISN
-530 REDAFNSFSQ
+530 REDAFNAFSQ
-540 QLVTVHLSRT
+540 QYVTVHLSRT
-550 DGTVSLPMKNV
+550 DGTVSLPMKDV
-561 QFMDSSTIQ
+561 QFVNSSTIQ
-570 LKGWID
+570 LKGTID
-576 GFDTLNRVAYF
+576 GFDTLNRIAYF
-587 PKTSGADVIE
+587 PKSGVSDVIQ
-597 SGTATVSDIM
+597 SGKAELSDIM

-629 ASITGTNKTLK
+629 ASTQSNKKLTS
-640 TFTWYDNN
+640 FTWYDNN
-648 NKAVKTESVYSTS
+648 DKAVKAETVSNKVTH
-661 GTAVAT
+661 
-667 RTSTL
+667 TSTL
-672 NLSDFITSA
+672 NLSDFVTSA
-681 GSYGFY
+681 GTYGFY
-687 CVISGGNTGN
+687 CVINGSGN
-697 NTSTSTINTR
+697 STIKTR
-707 TAMITI
+707 TAIITI

-821 LTLEEDA
+821 LMLEEDA

-949 LSSVKFGT
+949 LSYVRFGT

-1023 VIYVNDTHS
+1023 VIYVNDTHP

-1054 ASSAYITITSVVG
+1054 ASSAYITITRVTG

-1156 DFMSGNGLVNGIST
+1156 DFMYGNGLVNGIST

-1264 ALNGFADQSAVSS
+1264 ALNGFTDQSAVSS

>member
-1 MENYEFERGALMK
+1 MK

-32 MVPAVLAAS
+32 MVPAVLAAP
-41 ATDTS
+41 AVGG
-46 AYLAPGSNETFTY
+46 ALYLAPGETKPLECKDVGGKTATYWRSSNDSAVRVAGGSDGTATITAVASSSSYYGY
-59 SYTGTTGSAPNMAE
+59 SATISAYEKASDVN
-73 LFWVSSKEDV
+73 SSSYNEALMTWEV
-83 ATVTNSKAPN
+83 TVTN
-93 SSKETQTVTAVS
+93 
-105 AGTTTISVWKNE
+105 
-117 ADYKKNGSNYY
+117 
-128 SGSALKT
+128 
-135 WTVTVTEWKV
+135 WTL
-145 TLSFSGSSSG
+145 TL
-155 WYYGSGSS
+155 
-163 STTTISAGEKKTL
+163 STTTSGSYDYGYGSSASAALEPG
-176 TATVTGPQGKVA
+176 
-188 NAKVKFEV
+188 
-196 ASGNQTM
+196 AS
-203 LHFDSLSST
+203 
-212 GYSST
+212 
-217 KDVTVSSGYSSTAT
+217 
-231 SGTAAVDVY
+231 
-240 GGSKGGFVTITA
+240 
-252 TIVGVDTSKNTNAK
+252 
-266 ATITPRVI
+266 
-274 GPESWTVS
+274 
-282 LPTAQQTMTIKK
+282 
-294 NDYSQKLT
+294 
-302 PSVVTG
+302 
-308 NSSSTVSGAK
+308 
-318 FVYKFLEKRSPAV
+318 
-331 ADKSEYVLSDS
+331 
-342 SYYMQVYDGSI
+342 
-353 TPYRVTSGP
+353 
-362 VKVRVYVEGYVN
+362 
-374 NDDPDAY
+374 
-381 PYAEASIMI
+381 
-390 TDSTANGVSIDYK
+390 
-403 NESTKFKMNNGTYVL
+403 
-418 ACKDTNNGTDVVF
+418 
-431 TDGTEIVTALTLKA
+431 LTLKA
-445 TVDSTNAT
+445 TVTGPKGRAGDVIVGFASQYKSIAT
-453 ADAKRV
+453 VGGAE
-459 TWTTNAPEVARF
+459 TTI
-471 GVNNSYTGD
+471 GSYYVNNSGNGESTVSVAAAGGNGPSVITAYLLKKTPNPSGNENANFTVEGAASQKTYYD
-480 EATLTT
+480 YVTDASGNPITKTFTVTVGGQAGYDLTLPDAQQNMTIVYNATLTKLT
-486 TGAGSVTVTAEVD
+486 PTLKRYGQNVSNKTFVYTSSDENTLIVGSD
-499 GKKATMTFTVW
+499 GT
-510 LAREYDK
+510 LY
-517 IVTKPDIPTAISS
+517 P
-530 REDAFNSFSQ
+530 Q
-540 QLVTVHLSRT
+540 SRT
-550 DGTVSLPMKNV
+550 
-561 QFMDSSTIQ
+561 
-570 LKGWID
+570 
-576 GFDTLNRVAYF
+576 
-587 PKTSGADVIE
+587 
-597 SGTATVSDIM
+597 GTATV
-607 IINQPQDATYK
+607 K
-618 LNATVGTLSVT
+618 VTVKGMTNTLSVT
-629 ASITGTNKTLK
+629 SNVTIVPT
-640 TFTWYDNN
+640 
-648 NKAVKTESVYSTS
+648 KA
-661 GTAVAT
+661 
-667 RTSTL
+667 
-672 NLSDFITSA
+672 
-681 GSYGFY
+681 
-687 CVISGGNTGN
+687 GGV
-697 NTSTSTINTR
+697 TI
-707 TAMITI
+707 
-713 GGDYNVK
+713 DV
-720 ITPSAS
+720 
-726 SVKPGDTV
+726 GDTKVGSKTISAAELKRELSKGNRFFGVMDTTKNGNATIATPEEMLTSVTLTATVDSDNASDASRVQWSIPAASKNYISFASNSSKTTATGANVTVYMRKAGTKV
-734 TLNAVPQQ
+734 TLNASVDGSKDATYTFDIWQGVCYKNAKAPAVAGPISSVIDTIKNLKERDIEVTLVQSDNTMYLPVKDVTPEKVKNNEKYKFEVELDGKYTSDKTFYYPIDGKRTVTTEAVDISDITIEDQPESSLTYKLDGTSMKLSVSAYTSGTKKFSKFIWYNGQSNAVKTDTSMNGNTYGISELDLSEVITAPGSYSFYCKIITSDNAYVISNISSVSVGGEYFVQINLNNSGTIKPGDVVAATATPQQ
-742 YNPARK
+742 YNPLTKKYVA
-748 TYTDVTGKTYTVS
+748 VTGKNPTIS
-761 WTVTEGSDVV
+761 WSSSDTAIVKVDSTGTSVKVTAV
-771 TLNSRTGSSV
+771 
-781 TLTAKSGGTATITA
+781 SGGTAKLTA
-795 ETTIDGN
+795 KTTIDG
-802 KYTGTQKI
+802 KEYTGTKDI

-821 LTLEEDA
+821 LMLEEDA

-1015 NGEANGNL
+1015 NGEVNGNL

-1054 ASSAYITITSVVG
+1054 ASSAYITITRVTG

-1156 DFMSGNGLVNGIST
+1156 DFMYGNGLVNGIST

>member
-1 MENYEFERGALMK
+1 MK

-41 ATDTS
+41 VTDTN
-46 AYLAPGSNETFTY
+46 AYLAPGFDETFTY
-59 SYTGTTGSAPNMAE
+59 SYTGTGTGTAPDMSQ
-73 LFWVSSKEDV
+73 LFWVSGNEKV
-83 ATVTNSKAPN
+83 ATVTNTTDRSISKA
-93 SSKETQTVTAVS
+93 SQTVTAVA
-105 AGTTTISVWKNE
+105 AGSTTISVWKNQE
-117 ADYKKNGSNYY
+117 DYNKNKNNYY
-128 SGSALKT
+128 GSSALKT
-135 WTVTVTEWKV
+135 WNVTVTGWKV
-145 TLSFSGSSSG
+145 VLSFSGSNSG
-155 WYYGSGSS
+155 WYGSGSS
-163 STTTISAGEKKTL
+163 TGTTINAGSKATL
-176 TATVTGPQGKVA
+176 TATVTGPAGKVE
-188 NAKVKFEV
+188 NAKVKFTTADKTIALLDNNSNNTQV
-196 ASGNQTM
+196 TKPVSTT
-203 LHFDSLSST
+203 SSNWGSSSATT
-212 GYSST
+212 G
-217 KDVTVSSGYSSTAT
+217 TAT
-231 SGTAAVDVY
+231 VDVY
-240 GGSKGGFVTITA
+240 GGTMGGYVDITA
-252 TIVGVDTSKNTNAK
+252 TVMVGNTVVNLSTNPDAT
-266 ATITPRVI
+266 ATITPYI
-274 GPESWTVS
+274 NGPEGWTVS
-282 LPTAQQTMTIKK
+282 LPENQRTLTIKK
-294 NDYSQKLT
+294 TDNTQYLKPT
-302 PSVVTG
+302 ATG
-308 NSSSTVSGAK
+308 LSGSTQPE
-318 FVYKFLEKRSPAV
+318 FVYKFVNGS
-331 ADKSEYVLSDS
+331 SLSDS
-342 SYYMQVYDGSI
+342 SDYMQIASNGRI
-353 TPYRVTSGP
+353 TPHKTCQNV
-362 VKVRVYVEGYVN
+362 VVRVYVKGYTGGTN
-374 NDDPDAY
+374 
-381 PYAEASIMI
+381 PYAETSITI
-390 TDSTANGVSIDYK
+390 TDSTANGLSIDYEQE
-403 NESTKFKMNNGTYVL
+403 NTKFKMNNGTYVL
-418 ACKDTNNGTDVVF
+418 AYKDTNNGYDVDF
-431 TDGTEIVTALTLKA
+431 TDGTSIVTKFSLKA
-445 TVDSTNAT
+445 TVDSTNAA

-459 TWTTNAPEVARF
+459 TWTTNDPSVARF
-471 GVNNSYTGD
+471 GTNNSYTGD
-480 EATLTT
+480 VATLTT

-510 LAREYDK
+510 QAREYDQ
-517 IVTKPDIPTAISS
+517 IVTKPDIPTAISN
-530 REDAFNSFSQ
+530 REDAFNAFSQ
-540 QLVTVHLSRT
+540 QYVTVHLSRT
-550 DGTVSLPMKNV
+550 DGTVSLPMKDV
-561 QFMDSSTIQ
+561 QFVNSSTIQ
-570 LKGWID
+570 LKGTID
-576 GFDTLNRVAYF
+576 GFDTLNRIAYF
-587 PKTSGADVIE
+587 PKSGVSDVIQ
-597 SGTATVSDIM
+597 SGKAELSDIM

-629 ASITGTNKTLK
+629 ASTQSNKKLTS
-640 TFTWYDNN
+640 FTWYDNN
-648 NKAVKTESVYSTS
+648 DKAVKAEMVNNKVTY
-661 GTAVAT
+661 
-667 RTSTL
+667 TSTL
-672 NLSDFITSA
+672 NLSDFVTSA
-681 GSYGFY
+681 GTYGFY
-687 CVISGGNTGN
+687 CVINGSGN
-697 NTSTSTINTR
+697 STIKTR
-707 TAMITI
+707 TAIITI

-815 AAEDVR
+815 AAQDVQ
-821 LTLEEDA
+821 LMLEEDA
-828 TYVMLDGGKLSDAV
+828 SYVMLDGGKLSDAV

-949 LSSVKFGT
+949 LSYVRFGT

-1015 NGEANGNL
+1015 NGEVNGNL

-1032 VYSTG
+1032 VTSTG

-1054 ASSAYITITSVVG
+1054 ASSAYITITRVVG

-1156 DFMSGNGLVNGIST
+1156 DFMYGNGLVNGIST

-1264 ALNGFADQSAVSS
+1264 ALNGFADRSAVSS

>member
-1 MENYEFERGALMK
+1 MK

-20 LSFALVL
+20 LSFVLVL

-32 MVPAVLAAS
+32 MVPAVLAA
-41 ATDTS
+41 TTTGNPQ
-46 AYLAPGSNETFTY
+46 YLALGDT
-59 SYTGTTGSAPNMAE
+59 AE
-73 LFWVSSKEDV
+73 LTCTGAKYWVSS
-83 ATVTNSKAPN
+83 NPS
-93 SSKETQTVTAVS
+93 AVS
-105 AGTTTISVWKNE
+105 VTKTATGRATITALSTTSSGWGYGTATISAYEKESDYTSTNY
-117 ADYKKNGSNYY
+117 ADRHD
-128 SGSALKT
+128 ARMT
-135 WTVTVTEWKV
+135 WSVTVSEWKV

-155 WYYGSGSS
+155 WNYGYGSS

-196 ASGNQTM
+196 AASNKDM

-252 TIVGVDTSKNTNAK
+252 TIVGVDTSKNTNATT
-266 ATITPRVI
+266 TITPRVI

-282 LPTAQQTMTIKK
+282 LPTAQQSMTIKRT
-294 NDYSQKLT
+294 DYSQKLT

-308 NSSSTVSGAK
+308 SGSAAVSGAK
-318 FVYKFLEKRSPAV
+318 FVYRFVNGDKLENTSK
-331 ADKSEYVLSDS
+331 
-342 SYYMQVYDGSI
+342 YMQVYTDGSI
-353 TPYRVTSGP
+353 TPYQVTEGP
-362 VKVRVYVEGYVN
+362 VRVRAYVEGYVDN
-374 NDDPDAY
+374 NNPGAY

-390 TDSTANGVSIDYK
+390 TDSTANGLSIDYEQE
-403 NESTKFKMNNGTYVL
+403 NTKFKMNNGTYVL
-418 ACKDTNNGTDVVF
+418 AYKDTNNGYDVDF
-431 TDGTEIVTALTLKA
+431 TDGTSIVTKFSLKA
-445 TVDSTNAT
+445 TVDSTNAA

-459 TWTTNAPEVARF
+459 TWTTNDPSVARF
-471 GVNNSYTGD
+471 GTNNSYTGD
-480 EATLTT
+480 VATLTT

-510 LAREYDK
+510 QAREYDQ
-517 IVTKPDIPTAISS
+517 IVTKPDIPTAISN
-530 REDAFNSFSQ
+530 REDAFNAFSQ
-540 QLVTVHLSRT
+540 QYVTVHLSRT
-550 DGTVSLPMKNV
+550 DGTVSLPMKDV
-561 QFMDSSTIQ
+561 QFVNSSTIQ
-570 LKGWID
+570 LKGTID
-576 GFDTLNRVAYF
+576 GFDTLNRIAYF
-587 PKTSGADVIE
+587 PKSGVSDVIE
-597 SGTATVSDIM
+597 SGKATLSDIM

-629 ASITGTNKTLK
+629 ASTQSNKKLTS
-640 TFTWYDNN
+640 FTWYDNN
-648 NKAVKTESVYSTS
+648 DKAVKAETVSNKVTH
-661 GTAVAT
+661 
-667 RTSTL
+667 TSTL
-672 NLSDFITSA
+672 NLSDFVTSA
-681 GSYGFY
+681 GTYGFY
-687 CVISGGNTGN
+687 CVINGSGN
-697 NTSTSTINTR
+697 STIKTR
-707 TAMITI
+707 TAIITI

-815 AAEDVR
+815 TAEDVQ
-821 LTLEEDA
+821 LMLEEDA
-828 TYVMLDGGKLSDAV
+828 SYVMLDGGKLSDAV

-949 LSSVKFGT
+949 LSYVRFGT

-1023 VIYVNDTHS
+1023 VIYVNDTHP

-1133 VQQTASSKF
+1133 VQQTASSRF

-1156 DFMSGNGLVNGIST
+1156 DFMYGNGLVNGIST

-1264 ALNGFADQSAVSS
+1264 ALNGFTDQSAVSS

>member
-1 MENYEFERGALMK
+1 MK

-41 ATDTS
+41 ATDTN
-46 AYLAPGSNETFTY
+46 AYLAPGFDETFTY
-59 SYTGTTGSAPNMAE
+59 SYTGTGTAPDMSQ
-73 LFWVSSKEDV
+73 LFWVSGNEKV
-83 ATVTNSKAPN
+83 ATVTNAPDGSSISKA
-93 SSKETQTVTAVS
+93 SQTVTAVA
-105 AGTTTISVWKNE
+105 AGSTTISVWKNQE
-117 ADYKKNGSNYY
+117 DYNKNKNSYY
-128 SGSALKT
+128 SSALKT
-135 WTVTVTEWKV
+135 WNVTVTGWKV
-145 TLSFSGSSSG
+145 VLSFSGSSSG
-155 WYYGSGSS
+155 WYGSGSS
-163 STTTISAGEKKTL
+163 TGTTINAGSKATL
-176 TATVTGPQGKVA
+176 TATVTGPAGKVE
-188 NAKVKFEV
+188 NAKVQFTTADKTI
-196 ASGNQTM
+196 ALLDNN
-203 LHFDSLSST
+203 SSNDQVTKPVSTTSSSWGSSSATT
-212 GYSST
+212 G
-217 KDVTVSSGYSSTAT
+217 TAT
-231 SGTAAVDVY
+231 VDVY
-240 GGSKGGFVTITA
+240 GGTMGGYVDITA
-252 TIVGVDTSKNTNAK
+252 TVMVGDMAVNLSTNPDAT
-266 ATITPRVI
+266 ATITPYI
-274 GPESWTVS
+274 NGPAGWTVS
-282 LPTAQQTMTIKK
+282 LPENQRTLTIKK
-294 NDYSQKLT
+294 TDNTQYLKPT
-302 PSVVTG
+302 VTG
-308 NSSSTVSGAK
+308 LSGSTQPE
-318 FVYKFLEKRSPAV
+318 FVYKFVNGS
-331 ADKSEYVLSDS
+331 SLSNS
-342 SYYMQVYDGSI
+342 STYMQIASNGRI
-353 TPYRVTSGP
+353 TPRMTCQNV
-362 VKVRVYVEGYVN
+362 VVRVYVKGYTGDTN
-374 NDDPDAY
+374 
-381 PYAEASIMI
+381 PYAETSITI

-403 NESTKFKMNNGTYVL
+403 TEDTKFKMNNGTYVL
-418 ACKDTNNGTDVVF
+418 AYKDTNNGTSVEFD
-431 TDGTEIVTALTLKA
+431 DGTRIVTALELKA
-445 TVDSTNAT
+445 TVDSTNAA

-459 TWTTNAPEVARF
+459 TWTTNAPNVARF
-471 GVNNSYTGD
+471 GINNSYTGN

-510 LAREYDK
+510 QAREYDQ
-517 IVTKPDIPTAISS
+517 IVTKPDIPTAISN
-530 REDAFNSFSQ
+530 REDAFNAFSQ
-540 QLVTVHLSRT
+540 QYVTVHLSRT
-550 DGTVSLPMKNV
+550 DGTVSLPMKDV
-561 QFMDSSTIQ
+561 QFVNSSTIQ
-570 LKGWID
+570 LKGTID
-576 GFDTLNRVAYF
+576 GFDTLNRIAYF
-587 PKTSGADVIE
+587 PKSGVSDVIQ
-597 SGTATVSDIM
+597 SGKAELSDIM

-629 ASITGTNKTLK
+629 ASTQKNKKLTS
-640 TFTWYDNN
+640 FTWYDNN
-648 NKAVKTESVYSTS
+648 DKAVKAETVNNKVTY
-661 GTAVAT
+661 
-667 RTSTL
+667 TSTL
-672 NLSDFITSA
+672 NLSDFVTSA
-681 GSYGFY
+681 GTYGFY
-687 CVISGGNTGN
+687 CVINGSGN
-697 NTSTSTINTR
+697 STIKTR
-707 TAMITI
+707 TAIITI

-821 LTLEEDA
+821 LMLEEDA
-828 TYVMLDGGKLSDAV
+828 SYVMLDGGKLSDAV

-949 LSSVKFGT
+949 LSYVRFGT

-1015 NGEANGNL
+1015 NGEVNGNL

-1054 ASSAYITITSVVG
+1054 ASSAYITITRVVG

-1156 DFMSGNGLVNGIST
+1156 DFMYGNGLVNGIST

>member
-1 MENYEFERGALMK
+1 MK

-27 AMVLS
+27 AMVLA
-32 MVPAVLAAS
+32 MVPAVLAAPALGGS
-41 ATDTS
+41 L
-46 AYLAPGSNETFTY
+46 YLAPGETRELTCIDETTKDTSGKAVTGTATY
-59 SYTGTTGSAPNMAE
+59 WRSSYDNIVRVSYTDTEKGKATIQAVAAGSATIYAYENKSDYNSTGYTRKDALMTWNVTVTNWAIT
-73 LFWVSSKEDV
+73 LSTTTSGSYDYGYGSSTSATLEPGASLTLKAKVTGPKGRADDVIVGFASENESV
-83 ATVTNSKAPN
+83 ATVGGAKTTIGSYYVNNSGNGESTVSVAAAGGNGPSVITAYLLKKVTTGGDWPEGSTTGTKDYKMVTDASGNPIT
-93 SSKETQTVTAVS
+93 KTFTVTVGGQAGYDLTLPDAQQNLTIVYNATLTKLTPTLKRYGQNVS
-105 AGTTTISVWKNE
+105 NKTFVYTSSDKNTLIVDSNGTLYPQSRTGT
-117 ADYKKNGSNYY
+117 A
-128 SGSALKT
+128 
-135 WTVTVTEWKV
+135 TVTVTVKGMT
-145 TLSFSGSSSG
+145 TLSVTSNVTIVPTKADGLTIDVANA
-155 WYYGSGSS
+155 
-163 STTTISAGEKKTL
+163 TTKRELSKGNLFFGVMDTTKNGNNNITVPSEMLTSIQL
-176 TATVTGPQGKVA
+176 TATVNSDTASDASRVQWSIPAASKNYISFDSNSSKTTATGANVTVYMRKAGTKVTVNASVDGSKEASYTFDIWQGVGYE
-188 NAKVKFEV
+188 NAKAPAIAGPISSIIDTIKNLKERDIEV
-196 ASGNQTM
+196 TLSQSKNTM
-203 LHFDSLSST
+203 YLPV
-212 GYSST
+212 
-217 KDVTVSSGYSSTAT
+217 KDVTPKASGSGYQ
-231 SGTAAVDVY
+231 
-240 GGSKGGFVTITA
+240 F
-252 TIVGVDTSKNTNAK
+252 
-266 ATITPRVI
+266 
-274 GPESWTVS
+274 
-282 LPTAQQTMTIKK
+282 
-294 NDYSQKLT
+294 
-302 PSVVTG
+302 
-308 NSSSTVSGAK
+308 
-318 FVYKFLEKRSPAV
+318 
-331 ADKSEYVLSDS
+331 
-342 SYYMQVYDGSI
+342 
-353 TPYRVTSGP
+353 
-362 VKVRVYVEGYVN
+362 
-374 NDDPDAY
+374 
-381 PYAEASIMI
+381 
-390 TDSTANGVSIDYK
+390 
-403 NESTKFKMNNGTYVL
+403 
-418 ACKDTNNGTDVVF
+418 
-431 TDGTEIVTALTLKA
+431 EI
-445 TVDSTNAT
+445 
-453 ADAKRV
+453 
-459 TWTTNAPEVARF
+459 
-471 GVNNSYTGD
+471 
-480 EATLTT
+480 
-486 TGAGSVTVTAEVD
+486 EVD
-499 GKKATMTFTVW
+499 GKYASDKTF
-510 LAREYDK
+510 YYPINGNPK
-517 IVTKPDIPTAISS
+517 VTTTPAVSISAITIEDQPESS
-530 REDAFNSFSQ
+530 
-540 QLVTVHLSRT
+540 V
-550 DGTVSLPMKNV
+550 
-561 QFMDSSTIQ
+561 
-570 LKGWID
+570 
-576 GFDTLNRVAYF
+576 
-587 PKTSGADVIE
+587 
-597 SGTATVSDIM
+597 
-607 IINQPQDATYK
+607 TYK
-618 LNATVGTLSVT
+618 LDGTSMKLTVSAYTSDSANL
-629 ASITGTNKTLK
+629 LK
-640 TFTWYDNN
+640 QFIWYDGQGR
-648 NKAVKTESVYSTS
+648 AVKNESLLQGNVGKAYGISTLDLSEVITAPGSYSFYCKVIAMNDAYVISNISSVSVGGEYFVQINLNNS
-661 GTAVAT
+661 GT
-667 RTSTL
+667 
-672 NLSDFITSA
+672 I
-681 GSYGFY
+681 
-687 CVISGGNTGN
+687 
-697 NTSTSTINTR
+697 
-707 TAMITI
+707 
-713 GGDYNVK
+713 
-720 ITPSAS
+720 
-726 SVKPGDTV
+726 KPGDVV
-734 TLNAVPQQ
+734 TATATPQQ
-742 YNPARK
+742 YNPLTKKYVA
-748 TYTDVTGKTYTVS
+748 VTGKNPTIS
-761 WTVTEGSDVV
+761 WSSSDTAIAKIDATGTSVKVTAV
-771 TLNSRTGSSV
+771 
-781 TLTAKSGGTATITA
+781 SGGTAKLTA
-795 ETTIDGN
+795 KTTIDG
-802 KYTGTQKI
+802 KDYTGTKDI

-1054 ASSAYITITSVVG
+1054 ASSAYITITSVIG

-1156 DFMSGNGLVNGIST
+1156 DFMYGNGLVNGIST

>member
-1 MENYEFERGALMK
+1 MK

-41 ATDTS
+41 ATDTN
-46 AYLAPGSNETFTY
+46 AYLAPGFNETFTY
-59 SYTGTTGSAPNMAE
+59 SYTGTGTPPDMSQ
-73 LFWVSSKEDV
+73 LFWVSGNEKV
-83 ATVTNSKAPN
+83 ATVTNTTDGSSISKA
-93 SSKETQTVTAVS
+93 SQTVTAVATGS
-105 AGTTTISVWKNE
+105 TTISVWKNQE
-117 ADYKKNGSNYY
+117 DYNKNKNSYY
-128 SGSALKT
+128 SSTALKT
-135 WTVTVTEWKV
+135 WNVTVTGWKV
-145 TLSFSGSSSG
+145 VLSFSGSNSG
-155 WYYGSGSS
+155 WYGSGSS
-163 STTTISAGEKKTL
+163 TGTTINAGSKATL
-176 TATVTGPQGKVA
+176 TATVTGPAGKVE
-188 NAKVKFEV
+188 NAKVKFTTADKTIALLDNNSSNTQV
-196 ASGNQTM
+196 TKPVSTTSSSWGSGSAT
-203 LHFDSLSST
+203 T
-212 GYSST
+212 G
-217 KDVTVSSGYSSTAT
+217 TAT
-231 SGTAAVDVY
+231 VDVY
-240 GGSKGGFVTITA
+240 GGTMGGYVDITA
-252 TIVGVDTSKNTNAK
+252 TVMVGDTAVNLSTNPDAT
-266 ATITPRVI
+266 ATITPYI
-274 GPESWTVS
+274 NGPEGWTVS
-282 LPTAQQTMTIKK
+282 LPENQRTLTIKK
-294 NDYSQKLT
+294 TDNTQYLKPT
-302 PSVVTG
+302 VTG
-308 NSSSTVSGAK
+308 FSGSTQPE
-318 FVYKFLEKRSPAV
+318 FVYKFVDGSN
-331 ADKSEYVLSDS
+331 LSDS
-342 SYYMQVYDGSI
+342 STYMQIASNGRI
-353 TPYRVTSGP
+353 TPRMTCQNV
-362 VKVRVYVEGYVN
+362 VVRVYVKGYTGDTN
-374 NDDPDAY
+374 
-381 PYAEASIMI
+381 PYAETSITI
-390 TDSTANGVSIDYK
+390 TDSTANGLSIDYEQE
-403 NESTKFKMNNGTYVL
+403 NTKFKMNNGTYVL
-418 ACKDTNNGTDVVF
+418 AYKDTNNGYDVDF
-431 TDGTEIVTALTLKA
+431 TDGTSIVTKFSLKA
-445 TVDSTNAT
+445 TVDSTNAA

-459 TWTTNAPEVARF
+459 TWTTNDPRVARF
-471 GVNNSYTGD
+471 GTNNSYTGD
-480 EATLTT
+480 VATLTT

-499 GKKATMTFTVW
+499 GKKATMNFVVW
-510 LAREYDK
+510 QAREYDK
-517 IVTKPDIPTAISS
+517 IVTKPDIPTAISN
-530 REDAFNSFSQ
+530 REDAFNAFSQ
-540 QLVTVHLSRT
+540 QYVTVHLSRT
-550 DGTVSLPMKNV
+550 DGTVSLPMKDV
-561 QFMDSSTIQ
+561 QFVNSSTIQ
-570 LKGWID
+570 LKGTID
-576 GFDTLNRVAYF
+576 GFDTLNRIAYF
-587 PKTSGADVIE
+587 PKSGVSDVIQ
-597 SGTATVSDIM
+597 SGKAELSDIM

-629 ASITGTNKTLK
+629 ASTQSNKKLTS
-640 TFTWYDNN
+640 FTWYDNN
-648 NKAVKTESVYSTS
+648 DKAVKAETVSNKVTH
-661 GTAVAT
+661 
-667 RTSTL
+667 TSTL
-672 NLSDFITSA
+672 NLSDFVTSA
-681 GSYGFY
+681 GTYGFY
-687 CVISGGNTGN
+687 CVINGSGN
-697 NTSTSTINTR
+697 STIKTR
-707 TAMITI
+707 TAIITI

-761 WTVTEGSDVV
+761 WTITEGSDVV

-821 LTLEEDA
+821 LMLEEDA
-828 TYVMLDGGKLSDAV
+828 SYVMLDGGKLSDAV

-949 LSSVKFGT
+949 LSYVRFGT

-1067 GKLYTQYSKINSCT
+1067 GKLYTQYSKITSCT

-1156 DFMSGNGLVNGIST
+1156 DFMYGNGLVNGIST

>member
-1 MENYEFERGALMK
+1 MK

-27 AMVLS
+27 AMVLA
-32 MVPAVLAAS
+32 MVPAVLAAPKVGDAQYLALGETANLTCTGAKFWISSNPS
-41 ATDTS
+41 AVSVTKTATGRATITALSTTSSGWGYGTATIS
-46 AYLAPGSNETFTY
+46 AYEKESA
-59 SYTGTTGSAPNMAE
+59 YTS
-73 LFWVSSKEDV
+73 
-83 ATVTNSKAPN
+83 TNY
-93 SSKETQTVTAVS
+93 
-105 AGTTTISVWKNE
+105 
-117 ADYKKNGSNYY
+117 ADSHD
-128 SGSALKT
+128 ALMT
-135 WTVTVTEWKV
+135 WSVTVSEWKV
-145 TLSFSGSSSG
+145 TLSLSGSNS
-155 WYYGSGSS
+155 YYGST
-163 STTTISAGEKKTL
+163 STDIPAGQYKTL
-176 TATVTGPQGKVA
+176 TATVTGPQGKVKDA
-188 NAKVKFEV
+188 QVKFSV
-196 ASGNQTM
+196 ADADM
-203 LHFDSLSST
+203 IHFDDLSRT
-212 GYSST
+212 GT
-217 KDVTVSSGYSSTAT
+217 DIVKDVTVSGSNSSTAT
-231 SGTAAVDVY
+231 SGTTSVKLY
-240 GGSKGGFVTITA
+240 GGSKGGYVTVTAKIIYNNDAVNEKNENATA
-252 TIVGVDTSKNTNAK
+252 TVRPYV
-266 ATITPRVI
+266 V
-274 GPESWTVS
+274 GPEGWTVS
-282 LPTAQQTMTIKK
+282 LPDSQLAVTLKK
-294 NDYSQKLT
+294 GRNTNVLT
-302 PSVVTG
+302 PTLKTSS
-308 NSSSTVSGAK
+308 NSSAVSGTE
-318 FVYKFLEKRSPAV
+318 FVYKFVTTEGGK
-331 ADKSEYVLSDS
+331 EIES
-342 SYYMQVYDGSI
+342 STSTLMQIEPVTYNNTASANI
-353 TPYRVTSGP
+353 TAYSTCAN
-362 VKVRVYVEGYVN
+362 VKVRVYVKGYET
-374 NDDPDAY
+374 PGSPHADA
-381 PYAEASIMI
+381 MI
-390 TDSTANGVSIDYK
+390 TVTDSTISSLQIGYK
-403 NESTKFKMNNGTYVL
+403 NSTTANKIADGSYVL
-418 ACKDTNNGTDVVF
+418 GYKDSTDK
-431 TDGTEIVTALTLKA
+431 DGVTLSDGRRIVTSPVLAATVTSSKSGNEAVDAARVVWTVNNPSVATFADGSTETTASEVTLK
-445 TVDSTNAT
+445 
-453 ADAKRV
+453 
-459 TWTTNAPEVARF
+459 
-471 GVNNSYTGD
+471 
-480 EATLTT
+480 T
-486 TGAGSVTVTAEVD
+486 TGAGTVKITAKGDDKTAE
-499 GKKATMTFTVW
+499 MTLTVW
-510 LAREYDK
+510 QAREYDN
-517 IVTKPDIPTAISS
+517 ILTKPDIPSAVSDAKQAITKFCEQYASVELKNVYNGRASLKIQESTVQFVSNTSS
-530 REDAFNSFSQ
+530 AIKLKGTLDAF
-540 QLVTVHLSRT
+540 
-550 DGTVSLPMKNV
+550 D
-561 QFMDSSTIQ
+561 TIN
-570 LKGWID
+570 KI
-576 GFDTLNRVAYF
+576 AYF
-587 PKTSGADVIE
+587 PATSGGDVIT
-597 SGTATVSDIM
+597 SSTASVSSIM
-607 IINQPQDATYK
+607 LIEEPQDATYK
-618 LNATVGTLSVT
+618 LNAAVGTLTVK
-629 ASITGTNKTLK
+629 ASIIGTGKTLK

-648 NKAVKTESVYSTS
+648 NKVVDTQTVTNSASTY
-661 GTAVAT
+661 
-667 RTSTL
+667 TSTL
-672 NLSDFITSA
+672 NLADFVTSA
-681 GSYGFY
+681 GTYGFK
-687 CVISGGNTGN
+687 CVITGGTDRV
-697 NTSTSTINTR
+697 TETIETR
-707 TAMITI
+707 TAIITI

-761 WTVTEGSDVV
+761 WTVTEGGDVV
-771 TLNSRTGSSV
+771 ALNSRTGSSV

-815 AAEDVR
+815 AAQDVQ
-821 LTLEEDA
+821 LMLEEDA
-828 TYVMLDGGKLSDAV
+828 SYVMLDGGKLSDAV

-902 AAYGTSGQIATGKLV
+902 AAYGTSGQIATGKIV
-917 IMTNAGTVA
+917 VMTNAGTVA

-949 LSSVKFGT
+949 LSYVRFGT

-1054 ASSAYITITSVVG
+1054 ASSAYITITRVTG

-1108 LADSKTVEVNYT
+1108 LADSKTVEVSYT

-1156 DFMSGNGLVNGIST
+1156 DFMYGNGLVNGIST

-1289 GIITGVSTNGRTTLS
+1289 GIITGVSTNDRTTLS

>member
-1 MENYEFERGALMK
+1 MK

-41 ATDTS
+41 AADTN
-46 AYLAPGSNETFTY
+46 AYLAPGFDETFTY
-59 SYTGTTGSAPNMAE
+59 SYTGTGTAPDMSQ
-73 LFWVSSKEDV
+73 LFWVSGNVKV
-83 ATVTNSKAPN
+83 ATVTNDAGESSISKA
-93 SSKETQTVTAVS
+93 SQTVTAVA
-105 AGTTTISVWKNE
+105 AGSTTISVWKNQE
-117 ADYKKNGSNYY
+117 DYNKNKNSYY
-128 SGSALKT
+128 SSSALKT
-135 WTVTVTEWKV
+135 WTVTVTGWKV
-145 TLSFSGSSSG
+145 SLSFSGSNNG
-155 WYYGSGSS
+155 WYGSS
-163 STTTISAGEKKTL
+163 SSTGTTINAGSKATL
-176 TATVTGPQGKVA
+176 TATVTGPAGKLE
-188 NAKVKFEV
+188 NAKVKFE
-196 ASGNQTM
+196 
-203 LHFDSLSST
+203 
-212 GYSST
+212 T
-217 KDVTVSSGYSSTAT
+217 KDKTIALLDNSTNTQVTKPVSTTSSNWGSSSATTGTAT
-231 SGTAAVDVY
+231 VDVY
-240 GGSKGGFVTITA
+240 GGTMGGYVDITA
-252 TIVGVDTSKNTNAK
+252 TVMVGNTAVNLSTNPDAT
-266 ATITPRVI
+266 ATITPYI
-274 GPESWTVS
+274 NGPEGWTVS
-282 LPTAQQTMTIKK
+282 LPENQRTLTIKK
-294 NDYSQKLT
+294 TDNTQYLKPT
-302 PSVVTG
+302 ATG
-308 NSSSTVSGAK
+308 LSGSTQPE
-318 FVYKFLEKRSPAV
+318 FVYKFVNGS
-331 ADKSEYVLSDS
+331 SLSDS
-342 SYYMQVYDGSI
+342 SNYMQIASNGRI
-353 TPYRVTSGP
+353 TPHKTCQNV
-362 VKVRVYVEGYVN
+362 VVRVYVKGYTGDTN
-374 NDDPDAY
+374 
-381 PYAEASIMI
+381 PYAETSITI
-390 TDSTANGVSIDYK
+390 TDSTANGLSIDYK
-403 NESTKFKMNNGTYVL
+403 NENTKFKMNNGTYVL
-418 ACKDTNNGTDVVF
+418 AYKDTNNNEGYAFNDADQTR
-431 TDGTEIVTALTLKA
+431 IVTALDLKA
-445 TVDSTNAT
+445 TVDSTNAV

-471 GVNNSYTGD
+471 GTNNSYTGD
-480 EATLTT
+480 IATLTT

-499 GKKATMTFTVW
+499 GKKATMNFVVW
-510 LAREYDK
+510 QAREYDE

-530 REDAFNSFSQ
+530 REDAFNAFSEQ
-540 QLVTVHLSRT
+540 YVTVHLSRT
-550 DGTVSLPMKNV
+550 DGKVSLPMKDV
-561 QFMDSSTIQ
+561 QFVDSSKIQ

-576 GFDTLNRVAYF
+576 GFDSLNRIAYF
-587 PKTSGADVIE
+587 PKSGVSDVITSGEAKL
-597 SGTATVSDIM
+597 SNIM

-629 ASITGTNKTLK
+629 ASIQNNKKLTS
-640 TFTWYDNN
+640 FTWYDNN
-648 NKAVKTESVYSTS
+648 DKAVKTETVSDKVTH
-661 GTAVAT
+661 
-667 RTSTL
+667 TSTL
-672 NLSDFITSA
+672 NLSDFVTSA
-681 GSYGFY
+681 GTYGFY
-687 CVISGGNTGN
+687 CVINGSD
-697 NTSTSTINTR
+697 SSTIKTR
-707 TAMITI
+707 TAIITI

-726 SVKPGDTV
+726 SVKPGNTV

-815 AAEDVR
+815 TAEDVR
-821 LTLEEDA
+821 LMLEEDA

-949 LSSVKFGT
+949 LSYVRFGT

-1054 ASSAYITITSVVG
+1054 ASSAYITITRVVG

-1156 DFMSGNGLVNGIST
+1156 DFMYGNGLVNGIST

>member
-1 MENYEFERGALMK
+1 MEICSDKNYEFERGALMK

-27 AMVLS
+27 AMVLA
-32 MVPAVLAAS
+32 MVPAVLAAPKVGDAQYLALGETANLTCTGAKFWISSNPS
-41 ATDTS
+41 AVSVTKTATGRATITALSTTSSGWGYGTATIS
-46 AYLAPGSNETFTY
+46 AYEKESD
-59 SYTGTTGSAPNMAE
+59 YTS
-73 LFWVSSKEDV
+73 
-83 ATVTNSKAPN
+83 TNY
-93 SSKETQTVTAVS
+93 
-105 AGTTTISVWKNE
+105 
-117 ADYKKNGSNYY
+117 ADRHD
-128 SGSALKT
+128 ALMT
-135 WTVTVTEWKV
+135 WSVTVSEWKV
-145 TLSFSGSSSG
+145 TLSLSGSNS
-155 WYYGSGSS
+155 YYGST
-163 STTTISAGEKKTL
+163 STDIPAGQYKTL
-176 TATVTGPQGKVA
+176 TATVTGPQGKVKDA
-188 NAKVKFEV
+188 QVKFSV
-196 ASGNQTM
+196 ADADM
-203 LHFDSLSST
+203 IHFDDLSRT
-212 GYSST
+212 GT
-217 KDVTVSSGYSSTAT
+217 DIVKAVTVSGSNSSTAT
-231 SGTAAVDVY
+231 SGTTSVKLY
-240 GGSKGGFVTITA
+240 GGSKGGYVTVTAKIIYNNDAVNEKNENATA
-252 TIVGVDTSKNTNAK
+252 TVRPYV
-266 ATITPRVI
+266 V
-274 GPESWTVS
+274 GPEGWTVS
-282 LPTAQQTMTIKK
+282 LPDSQLAVTLKK
-294 NDYSQKLT
+294 GRNTNVLT
-302 PSVVTG
+302 PTLKTSS
-308 NSSSTVSGAK
+308 NSSAVSGTE
-318 FVYKFLEKRSPAV
+318 FVYKFVTTEGGK
-331 ADKSEYVLSDS
+331 EIES
-342 SYYMQVYDGSI
+342 STSTLMQIEPVTYNNTASANI
-353 TPYRVTSGP
+353 TAYSTCAN
-362 VKVRVYVEGYVN
+362 VKVRVYVKGYET
-374 NDDPDAY
+374 PGSPHADA
-381 PYAEASIMI
+381 MI
-390 TDSTANGVSIDYK
+390 TVTDSTISSLQIGYK
-403 NESTKFKMNNGTYVL
+403 NSTTANKIADGSYVL
-418 ACKDTNNGTDVVF
+418 GYKDSTDK
-431 TDGTEIVTALTLKA
+431 DGVTLSDGRRIVTSPVLAATVTSSKSGNEAVDAARVVWTVNNPSVATFADGSTETTASEVTLK
-445 TVDSTNAT
+445 
-453 ADAKRV
+453 
-459 TWTTNAPEVARF
+459 
-471 GVNNSYTGD
+471 
-480 EATLTT
+480 T
-486 TGAGSVTVTAEVD
+486 TGAGTVKITAKGDDKTAE
-499 GKKATMTFTVW
+499 MTLTVW
-510 LAREYDK
+510 QAREYDN
-517 IVTKPDIPTAISS
+517 ILTKPDIPSAVSDAKQAITKFCEQYASVELKNVYNGRASLKIQESTVQFVSNTSS
-530 REDAFNSFSQ
+530 AIKLKGTLDAF
-540 QLVTVHLSRT
+540 
-550 DGTVSLPMKNV
+550 D
-561 QFMDSSTIQ
+561 TIN
-570 LKGWID
+570 KI
-576 GFDTLNRVAYF
+576 AYF
-587 PKTSGADVIE
+587 PATSGGDVIT
-597 SGTATVSDIM
+597 SSTASVSSIM
-607 IINQPQDATYK
+607 LIEEPQDATYK
-618 LNATVGTLSVT
+618 LNAAVGTLTVK
-629 ASITGTNKTLK
+629 ASIIGTGKTLK

-648 NKAVKTESVYSTS
+648 NKVVDTQTVTNSASTY
-661 GTAVAT
+661 
-667 RTSTL
+667 TSTL
-672 NLSDFITSA
+672 NLADFVTSA
-681 GSYGFY
+681 GTYGFK
-687 CVISGGNTGN
+687 CVITGGTDRV
-697 NTSTSTINTR
+697 TETIETR
-707 TAMITI
+707 TAIITI

-761 WTVTEGSDVV
+761 WTVTEGGDVV
-771 TLNSRTGSSV
+771 ALNSRTGSSV

-821 LTLEEDA
+821 LMLEEDA

-949 LSSVKFGT
+949 LSYVRFGT

-1054 ASSAYITITSVVG
+1054 ASSAYITITRVTG

-1156 DFMSGNGLVNGIST
+1156 DFMYGNGLVNGIST

>member
-1 MENYEFERGALMK
+1 MK

-32 MVPAVLAAS
+32 MVPAVLAAP
-41 ATDTS
+41 AKGDPL
-46 AYLAPGSNETFTY
+46 YLAPGEIRTLTCSNVNGKTATY
-59 SYTGTTGSAPNMAE
+59 WRSSNDSAVRVVGGSNGTATITAVAGSSSYYGYSATISAYENASD
-73 LFWVSSKEDV
+73 VNSSSYKEALMTWEV
-83 ATVTNSKAPN
+83 TVTN
-93 SSKETQTVTAVS
+93 
-105 AGTTTISVWKNE
+105 
-117 ADYKKNGSNYY
+117 
-128 SGSALKT
+128 
-135 WTVTVTEWKV
+135 WTL
-145 TLSFSGSSSG
+145 TL
-155 WYYGSGSS
+155 
-163 STTTISAGEKKTL
+163 STTT
-176 TATVTGPQGKVA
+176 
-188 NAKVKFEV
+188 
-196 ASGNQTM
+196 SGSY
-203 LHFDSLSST
+203 DYGYGSST
-212 GYSST
+212 S
-217 KDVTVSSGYSSTAT
+217 
-231 SGTAAVDVY
+231 AALE
-240 GGSKGGFVTITA
+240 
-252 TIVGVDTSKNTNAK
+252 
-266 ATITPRVI
+266 P
-274 GPESWTVS
+274 
-282 LPTAQQTMTIKK
+282 
-294 NDYSQKLT
+294 
-302 PSVVTG
+302 
-308 NSSSTVSGAK
+308 GA
-318 FVYKFLEKRSPAV
+318 S
-331 ADKSEYVLSDS
+331 
-342 SYYMQVYDGSI
+342 
-353 TPYRVTSGP
+353 
-362 VKVRVYVEGYVN
+362 
-374 NDDPDAY
+374 
-381 PYAEASIMI
+381 
-390 TDSTANGVSIDYK
+390 
-403 NESTKFKMNNGTYVL
+403 
-418 ACKDTNNGTDVVF
+418 
-431 TDGTEIVTALTLKA
+431 LTLKA
-445 TVDSTNAT
+445 TVTGPKGRADDVIVGFASQYKSIAT
-453 ADAKRV
+453 VGGAE
-459 TWTTNAPEVARF
+459 TTI
-471 GVNNSYTGD
+471 GSYYVNNSGNGESTVSVAAAGGNGPSVITAYLLKKVSTGGD
-480 EATLTT
+480 WPEGST
-486 TGAGSVTVTAEVD
+486 TGTKDYKMVTDANGNPIT
-499 GKKATMTFTVW
+499 KTFTVTVGGQ
-510 LAREYDK
+510 AGYDLTLPDAQQNMT
-517 IVTKPDIPTAISS
+517 IVYNATPTKLTPALKRYGQSVSNKTFVYTSSDTATLIVGS
-530 REDAFNSFSQ
+530 DGTLYPQ
-540 QLVTVHLSRT
+540 SRT
-550 DGTVSLPMKNV
+550 
-561 QFMDSSTIQ
+561 
-570 LKGWID
+570 
-576 GFDTLNRVAYF
+576 
-587 PKTSGADVIE
+587 
-597 SGTATVSDIM
+597 GTATV
-607 IINQPQDATYK
+607 
-618 LNATVGTLSVT
+618 TVTVKGMTNTLSVT
-629 ASITGTNKTLK
+629 SNVTIVPTKADGLTIDVANATTKRELSKGNLFFGVMDTTKNGNNNITVPSEMLTSIQLTATVNSDTASDASRVQWSIPAASKGYISFSGNKTTFIGASVTVNMLK
-640 TFTWYDNN
+640 AGAKVTVNASVDGSKEASYTFDIWQGVGYENAKAPAIAGPISSIIDTIKNLKERDIEVTLSQSKNTMYLPVKDATPVKGNDNKYTFRVELDGKYTSDKIFYYPINGNRTVTTDAVAISKITIEDQPESSVTYKLDGTSMKLTVSAYTSDSANLLKQFIWYDGQGR
-648 NKAVKTESVYSTS
+648 AVKNESLLQGNVGKAYGISTLDLSEVITAPGSYSFYCKVIAMDDAYVISNISSVSVGGEYFVQINLNNS
-661 GTAVAT
+661 GT
-667 RTSTL
+667 
-672 NLSDFITSA
+672 I
-681 GSYGFY
+681 
-687 CVISGGNTGN
+687 
-697 NTSTSTINTR
+697 
-707 TAMITI
+707 
-713 GGDYNVK
+713 
-720 ITPSAS
+720 
-726 SVKPGDTV
+726 KPGDVV
-734 TLNAVPQQ
+734 TATATPQQ
-742 YNPARK
+742 YNPLTKKYVA
-748 TYTDVTGKTYTVS
+748 VTGKNPTIS
-761 WTVTEGSDVV
+761 WSSSDTAIAKVDATGMSVKVTAV
-771 TLNSRTGSSV
+771 
-781 TLTAKSGGTATITA
+781 SGGTAKLTA
-795 ETTIDGN
+795 KTTIDG
-802 KYTGTQKI
+802 KEYTGTKDI

-828 TYVMLDGGKLSDAV
+828 SYVMLDGGKLSDAV

-957 ASDSRGALYKG
+957 AGDSRGALYKG

-1032 VYSTG
+1032 VSSTG

-1156 DFMSGNGLVNGIST
+1156 DFMYGNGLVNGIST

>member
-1 MENYEFERGALMK
+1 MK

-32 MVPAVLAAS
+32 MVPAVLAAPKVGDAQYLALGETANLTCTGAKFWISSNPS
-41 ATDTS
+41 AVSVTKTATGRATITALSTTSSGWGYGTATIS
-46 AYLAPGSNETFTY
+46 AYEKESD
-59 SYTGTTGSAPNMAE
+59 YTS
-73 LFWVSSKEDV
+73 
-83 ATVTNSKAPN
+83 TNY
-93 SSKETQTVTAVS
+93 
-105 AGTTTISVWKNE
+105 
-117 ADYKKNGSNYY
+117 ADRHD
-128 SGSALKT
+128 ALMT
-135 WTVTVTEWKV
+135 WSVTVSEWKV

-155 WYYGSGSS
+155 WNYGYGSS

-196 ASGNQTM
+196 AASNKDM

-252 TIVGVDTSKNTNAK
+252 TIVGVDTSKNTNATT
-266 ATITPRVI
+266 TITPRVI

-282 LPTAQQTMTIKK
+282 LPTAQQSMTIKRT
-294 NDYSQKLT
+294 DYSQKLT

-308 NSSSTVSGAK
+308 SSSSAVSGAK
-318 FVYKFLEKRSPAV
+318 FVYRFVKSDGKLENTSV
-331 ADKSEYVLSDS
+331 
-342 SYYMQVYDGSI
+342 YMQVYTDGSI
-353 TPYRVTSGP
+353 TPYQVTTEGP
-362 VKVRVYVEGYVN
+362 VRVRAYVEGYVDN
-374 NDDPDAY
+374 NNPEAY

-390 TDSTANGVSIDYK
+390 TDSTANGLSIDYEQE
-403 NESTKFKMNNGTYVL
+403 NTKFKMNNGTYVL
-418 ACKDTNNGTDVVF
+418 AYKDTNNGYDVDF
-431 TDGTEIVTALTLKA
+431 TDGTSIVTKFSLKA
-445 TVDSTNAT
+445 TVDSTNAA

-459 TWTTNAPEVARF
+459 TWTTNDPSVARF
-471 GVNNSYTGD
+471 GTNNSYTGD
-480 EATLTT
+480 VATLTT

-499 GKKATMTFTVW
+499 GKKATMNFVVW
-510 LAREYDK
+510 QAREYDK
-517 IVTKPDIPTAISS
+517 IVTKPDIPTAISN
-530 REDAFNSFSQ
+530 REDAFNAFSQ
-540 QLVTVHLSRT
+540 QYVTVHLSRT
-550 DGTVSLPMKNV
+550 DGTVSLPMKDV
-561 QFMDSSTIQ
+561 QFVNSSTIQ
-570 LKGWID
+570 LKGTID
-576 GFDTLNRVAYF
+576 GFDTLNRIAYF
-587 PKTSGADVIE
+587 PKSGVSDVIE
-597 SGTATVSDIM
+597 SGKATLSDIM

-629 ASITGTNKTLK
+629 ASTQSNKKLTS
-640 TFTWYDNN
+640 FTWYDNN
-648 NKAVKTESVYSTS
+648 DKAVKAETVSNKVTH
-661 GTAVAT
+661 
-667 RTSTL
+667 TSTL
-672 NLSDFITSA
+672 NLSDFVTSA
-681 GSYGFY
+681 GTYGFY
-687 CVISGGNTGN
+687 CVINGSGN
-697 NTSTSTINTR
+697 STIKTR
-707 TAMITI
+707 TAIITI

-815 AAEDVR
+815 TAEDVR
-821 LTLEEDA
+821 LMLEEDA

-1015 NGEANGNL
+1015 NGEVNGNL

-1054 ASSAYITITSVVG
+1054 ASSAYITITRVTG

-1156 DFMSGNGLVNGIST
+1156 DFMYGNGLVNGIST

-1264 ALNGFADQSAVSS
+1264 ALNGFTDQSAVSS

>member
-1 MENYEFERGALMK
+1 MK

-20 LSFALVL
+20 LSFVLVL

-32 MVPAVLAAS
+32 MVPAVLAA
-41 ATDTS
+41 TTTGNPQ
-46 AYLAPGSNETFTY
+46 YLALGDT
-59 SYTGTTGSAPNMAE
+59 AE
-73 LFWVSSKEDV
+73 LTCTGAKYWVSS
-83 ATVTNSKAPN
+83 NPS
-93 SSKETQTVTAVS
+93 AVS
-105 AGTTTISVWKNE
+105 VTKTATGRATITALSTTSSGWGYGTATISAYEKESDYTSTNY
-117 ADYKKNGSNYY
+117 ADRHD
-128 SGSALKT
+128 ALMT
-135 WTVTVTEWKV
+135 WSVTVSEWKV

-155 WYYGSGSS
+155 WNYGYGSS

-196 ASGNQTM
+196 AASNKDM

-252 TIVGVDTSKNTNAK
+252 TIVGVDTSKNTNATT
-266 ATITPRVI
+266 TITPRVI

-282 LPTAQQTMTIKK
+282 LPTAQQTMTIKRT
-294 NDYSQKLT
+294 DYSQKLT

-308 NSSSTVSGAK
+308 SGSSAVSGAK
-318 FVYKFLEKRSPAV
+318 FVYRFV
-331 ADKSEYVLSDS
+331 KSENELENTSK
-342 SYYMQVYDGSI
+342 YMQVYTDGSI
-353 TPYRVTSGP
+353 TPYQVTTEGP
-362 VKVRVYVEGYVN
+362 VRVRAYVEGYVDN
-374 NDDPDAY
+374 NNPEAY
-381 PYAEASIMI
+381 PYAEAAIMI
-390 TDSTANGVSIDYK
+390 TDSTANGLSIDYK
-403 NESTKFKMNNGTYVL
+403 NENTKFKMNNGTYVL
-418 ACKDTNNGTDVVF
+418 ACKDTDNGKDVDF
-431 TDGTEIVTALTLKA
+431 ADGTCIVTALDLKA
-445 TVDSTNAT
+445 TVDSTNAA

-459 TWTTNAPEVARF
+459 TWKTDDASVARF

-480 EATLTT
+480 VATLTT
-486 TGAGSVTVTAEVD
+486 TGTGRVTVTAEVD
-499 GKKATMTFTVW
+499 GKKDTMTFYVW
-510 LAREYDK
+510 QAREYDK
-517 IVTKPDIPTAISS
+517 IVTKPDIPTAISN
-530 REDAFNSFSQ
+530 REDAFNAFSQ
-540 QLVTVHLSRT
+540 QYVTVHLSRT
-550 DGTVSLPMKNV
+550 DGTVSLPMKDV
-561 QFMDSSTIQ
+561 QFVNSSTIQ
-570 LKGWID
+570 LKGTID
-576 GFDTLNRVAYF
+576 GFDTLNRIAYF
-587 PKTSGADVIE
+587 PKSGVSDVIQ
-597 SGTATVSDIM
+597 SGKAELSDIM

-629 ASITGTNKTLK
+629 ASTQSNKKLTS
-640 TFTWYDNN
+640 FTWYDNN
-648 NKAVKTESVYSTS
+648 DKAVKAEMVNNKVTY
-661 GTAVAT
+661 
-667 RTSTL
+667 TSTL
-672 NLSDFITSA
+672 NLSDFVTSA
-681 GSYGFY
+681 GTYGFY
-687 CVISGGNTGN
+687 CVINGSGN
-697 NTSTSTINTR
+697 STIKTR
-707 TAMITI
+707 TAIITI

-815 AAEDVR
+815 TAEDVQ
-821 LTLEEDA
+821 LMLEEDA
-828 TYVMLDGGKLSDAV
+828 SYVMLDGGKLSDAV

-949 LSSVKFGT
+949 LSYVRFGT

-1023 VIYVNDTHS
+1023 VIYVNDTHP

-1156 DFMSGNGLVNGIST
+1156 DFMYGNGLVNGIST

>member
-1 MENYEFERGALMK
+1 MK

-32 MVPAVLAAS
+32 MVPAVLAAPETGT
-41 ATDTS
+41 AQ
-46 AYLAPGSNETFTY
+46 YLALGETAVLTCKNAKY
-59 SYTGTTGSAPNMAE
+59 
-73 LFWVSSKEDV
+73 WVSS
-83 ATVTNSKAPN
+83 NPS
-93 SSKETQTVTAVS
+93 AVS
-105 AGTTTISVWKNE
+105 VTEKTRGTTTITALSTTSSGWGYGTATISAYEKESDYTSTNY
-117 ADYKKNGSNYY
+117 ADRHD
-128 SGSALKT
+128 ALMT
-135 WTVTVTEWKV
+135 WSVTVSEWKV

-155 WYYGSGSS
+155 WNYGYGSS

-188 NAKVKFEV
+188 NARVEFKI
-196 ASGNQTM
+196 ASSDKEM

-212 GYSST
+212 SASST
-217 KDVTVSSGYSSTAT
+217 KNVTVSSGYSSTAT

-252 TIVGVDTSKNTNAK
+252 TIVGVDTSKNTNATT
-266 ATITPRVI
+266 TITPRVI

-282 LPTAQQTMTIKK
+282 LPTAQQSMTIKRT
-294 NDYSQKLT
+294 DYSQKLT

-308 NSSSTVSGAK
+308 SGSSAVSGAK
-318 FVYKFLEKRSPAV
+318 FVYRFVNGDKLENTSK
-331 ADKSEYVLSDS
+331 
-342 SYYMQVYDGSI
+342 YMQVYTGSI
-353 TPYRVTSGP
+353 TPYQVTTEGP
-362 VKVRVYVEGYVN
+362 VRVRAYVEGYVDN
-374 NDDPDAY
+374 NNPEAY

-390 TDSTANGVSIDYK
+390 TDSTANGLSIDYEQE
-403 NESTKFKMNNGTYVL
+403 NTKFKMNNGTYVL
-418 ACKDTNNGTDVVF
+418 AYKDTNNGYDVDF
-431 TDGTEIVTALTLKA
+431 TDGTSIVTKFSLKA
-445 TVDSTNAT
+445 TVDSTNAA

-459 TWTTNAPEVARF
+459 TWTTNDPRVARF
-471 GVNNSYTGD
+471 GTNNSYTGD
-480 EATLTT
+480 VATLTT

-499 GKKATMTFTVW
+499 GKKATMNFVVW
-510 LAREYDK
+510 QAREYDK
-517 IVTKPDIPTAISS
+517 IVTKPDIPTAISN
-530 REDAFNSFSQ
+530 REDAFNAFSQ
-540 QLVTVHLSRT
+540 QYVTVHLSRT
-550 DGTVSLPMKNV
+550 DGTVSLPMKDV
-561 QFMDSSTIQ
+561 QFVNSSTIQ
-570 LKGWID
+570 LKGTID
-576 GFDTLNRVAYF
+576 GFDTLNRIAYF
-587 PKTSGADVIE
+587 PKSGVSDVIQ
-597 SGTATVSDIM
+597 SGKAELSDIM

-629 ASITGTNKTLK
+629 ASTQSNKKLTS
-640 TFTWYDNN
+640 FTWYDNN
-648 NKAVKTESVYSTS
+648 DKAIKAETVSNKVTY
-661 GTAVAT
+661 
-667 RTSTL
+667 TSTL
-672 NLSDFITSA
+672 NLSDFVTSA
-681 GSYGFY
+681 GTYGFY
-687 CVISGGNTGN
+687 CVINGSD
-697 NTSTSTINTR
+697 SSTIKTR
-707 TAMITI
+707 TAIITI

-821 LTLEEDA
+821 LMLEEDA
-828 TYVMLDGGKLSDAV
+828 SYVMLDGGKLSDAV

-949 LSSVKFGT
+949 LSYVKFGT

-1054 ASSAYITITSVVG
+1054 ASSAYITITRVVG

-1156 DFMSGNGLVNGIST
+1156 DFMYGNGLVNGIST

>member
-1 MENYEFERGALMK
+1 MK

-32 MVPAVLAAS
+32 MVPTVLAA
-41 ATDTS
+41 TTTGNPQ
-46 AYLAPGSNETFTY
+46 YLALGDT
-59 SYTGTTGSAPNMAE
+59 AE
-73 LFWVSSKEDV
+73 LTCAGAKYWVSSNPD
-83 ATVTNSKAPN
+83 
-93 SSKETQTVTAVS
+93 AVS
-105 AGTTTISVWKNE
+105 VAMTKTGKATITALATTSSGWGYGTATISAYEKESDYTSTNY
-117 ADYKKNGSNYY
+117 ADRHD
-128 SGSALKT
+128 ARMT
-135 WTVTVTEWKV
+135 WSVTVSEWKV

-155 WYYGSGSS
+155 WNYGYGSS

-196 ASGNQTM
+196 AASNKDM

-252 TIVGVDTSKNTNAK
+252 TIVGVDTSKNTNATT
-266 ATITPRVI
+266 TITPRVI

-282 LPTAQQTMTIKK
+282 LPTAQQSMTIKRT
-294 NDYSQKLT
+294 DYSQKLT

-308 NSSSTVSGAK
+308 SGSAAVSGAK
-318 FVYKFLEKRSPAV
+318 FVYRFVNGDKLENTSK
-331 ADKSEYVLSDS
+331 
-342 SYYMQVYDGSI
+342 YMQVYTDGSI
-353 TPYRVTSGP
+353 TPYQVTEGP
-362 VKVRVYVEGYVN
+362 VRVRAYVEGYVDN
-374 NDDPDAY
+374 NNPGAY

-390 TDSTANGVSIDYK
+390 TDSTANGLSIDYEQE
-403 NESTKFKMNNGTYVL
+403 NTKFKMNNGTYVL
-418 ACKDTNNGTDVVF
+418 AYKDTNNGYDVDF
-431 TDGTEIVTALTLKA
+431 TDGTSIVTKFSLKA
-445 TVDSTNAT
+445 TVDSTNAA

-459 TWTTNAPEVARF
+459 TWTTNDPRVARF
-471 GVNNSYTGD
+471 GTNNSYTGD
-480 EATLTT
+480 VATLTT

-499 GKKATMTFTVW
+499 GKKATMNFVVW
-510 LAREYDK
+510 QAREYDQ
-517 IVTKPDIPTAISS
+517 IVTKPDIPTAISN
-530 REDAFNSFSQ
+530 REDAFNAFSQ
-540 QLVTVHLSRT
+540 QYVTVHLSRT
-550 DGTVSLPMKNV
+550 DGTVSLPMKDV
-561 QFMDSSTIQ
+561 QFVNSSTIQ
-570 LKGWID
+570 LKGTID
-576 GFDTLNRVAYF
+576 GFDTLNRIAYF
-587 PKTSGADVIE
+587 PKSGVSDVIQ
-597 SGTATVSDIM
+597 SGKAELSDIM

-629 ASITGTNKTLK
+629 ASTQSNKKLTS
-640 TFTWYDNN
+640 FTWYDNN
-648 NKAVKTESVYSTS
+648 DKAVKAETVSNKVTH
-661 GTAVAT
+661 
-667 RTSTL
+667 TSTL
-672 NLSDFITSA
+672 NLSDFVTSA
-681 GSYGFY
+681 GTYGFY
-687 CVISGGNTGN
+687 CVINGSGN
-697 NTSTSTINTR
+697 STIKTR
-707 TAMITI
+707 TAIITI

-821 LTLEEDA
+821 LMLEEDA
-828 TYVMLDGGKLSDAV
+828 SYVMLDGGKLSDAV

-949 LSSVKFGT
+949 LSYVKFGT

-1054 ASSAYITITSVVG
+1054 ASSAYITITRVVG

-1156 DFMSGNGLVNGIST
+1156 DFMYGNGLVNGIST

-1255 AGSPAASSS
+1255 AGSPAASAS

>member
-1 MENYEFERGALMK
+1 MK

-32 MVPAVLAAS
+32 MVPVVLAA
-41 ATDTS
+41 TTTGNPQ
-46 AYLAPGSNETFTY
+46 YLALGDT
-59 SYTGTTGSAPNMAE
+59 AE
-73 LFWVSSKEDV
+73 LTCTGAKYWVSS
-83 ATVTNSKAPN
+83 NPS
-93 SSKETQTVTAVS
+93 AVS
-105 AGTTTISVWKNE
+105 VTKTATGRATITALSTTSSGWGYGTATISAYEKESDYTSTNY
-117 ADYKKNGSNYY
+117 ADRHD
-128 SGSALKT
+128 ARMT
-135 WTVTVTEWKV
+135 WSVTVSEWKV

-155 WYYGSGSS
+155 WNYGYGSS

-196 ASGNQTM
+196 AASNKDM

-252 TIVGVDTSKNTNAK
+252 TIVGVDTSKNTNATT
-266 ATITPRVI
+266 TITPRVI

-282 LPTAQQTMTIKK
+282 LPTAQQSMTIKRT
-294 NDYSQKLT
+294 DYSQKLT

-308 NSSSTVSGAK
+308 SSSSAVSGAK
-318 FVYKFLEKRSPAV
+318 FVYRFVKSDGKLENTSV
-331 ADKSEYVLSDS
+331 
-342 SYYMQVYDGSI
+342 YMQVYTDGSI
-353 TPYRVTSGP
+353 TPYQVTTEGP
-362 VKVRVYVEGYVN
+362 VRVRAYVEGYVDN
-374 NDDPDAY
+374 NNPEAY
-381 PYAEASIMI
+381 PYAEAAIMI
-390 TDSTANGVSIDYK
+390 TDSTANGLSIDYEQE
-403 NESTKFKMNNGTYVL
+403 NTKFKMNNGTYVL
-418 ACKDTNNGTDVVF
+418 AYKDTNNGYDVDF
-431 TDGTEIVTALTLKA
+431 TDGTSIVTKFSLKA
-445 TVDSTNAT
+445 TVDSTNAA

-459 TWTTNAPEVARF
+459 TWTTNDPSVARF
-471 GVNNSYTGD
+471 GTNNSYTGD
-480 EATLTT
+480 VATLTT

-510 LAREYDK
+510 QAREYDQ
-517 IVTKPDIPTAISS
+517 IVTKPDIPTAISN
-530 REDAFNSFSQ
+530 REDAFNAFSQ
-540 QLVTVHLSRT
+540 QYVTVHLSRT
-550 DGTVSLPMKNV
+550 DGTVSLPMKDV
-561 QFMDSSTIQ
+561 QFVNSSTIQ
-570 LKGWID
+570 LKGTID
-576 GFDTLNRVAYF
+576 GFDTLNRIAYF
-587 PKTSGADVIE
+587 PKSGVSDVIQ
-597 SGTATVSDIM
+597 SGKAELSDIM

-629 ASITGTNKTLK
+629 ASTQSNKKLTS
-640 TFTWYDNN
+640 FTWYDNN
-648 NKAVKTESVYSTS
+648 DKAVKAETVSNKVTH
-661 GTAVAT
+661 
-667 RTSTL
+667 TSTL
-672 NLSDFITSA
+672 NLSDFVTSA
-681 GSYGFY
+681 GTYGFY
-687 CVISGGNTGN
+687 CVINGSGN
-697 NTSTSTINTR
+697 STIKTR
-707 TAMITI
+707 TAIITI

-821 LTLEEDA
+821 LMLEEDA

-917 IMTNAGTVA
+917 IMTNAGTVS

-949 LSSVKFGT
+949 LSYVKFGT

-1015 NGEANGNL
+1015 NGEVNGNL

-1054 ASSAYITITSVVG
+1054 ASSAYITITRVVG

-1156 DFMSGNGLVNGIST
+1156 DFMYGNGLVNGIST

-1264 ALNGFADQSAVSS
+1264 ALNGFTDQSAVSS

>member
-1 MENYEFERGALMK
+1 MK

-32 MVPAVLAAS
+32 MVPVVLAA
-41 ATDTS
+41 TTTGNPQ
-46 AYLAPGSNETFTY
+46 YLALGDT
-59 SYTGTTGSAPNMAE
+59 AE
-73 LFWVSSKEDV
+73 LTCTGAKYWVSS
-83 ATVTNSKAPN
+83 NPS
-93 SSKETQTVTAVS
+93 AVS
-105 AGTTTISVWKNE
+105 VTRTATGRAAITALSTTSSGWGYGTATISAYEKESDYTSTNY
-117 ADYKKNGSNYY
+117 ADRHD
-128 SGSALKT
+128 ALMT
-135 WTVTVTEWKV
+135 WSVTVSEWKV

-155 WYYGSGSS
+155 WNYGYGSS

-196 ASGNQTM
+196 AASNKDM

-252 TIVGVDTSKNTNAK
+252 KIVGVDTSKNTNATT
-266 ATITPRVI
+266 TITPRVI

-282 LPTAQQTMTIKK
+282 LPTAQQTMTIKRT
-294 NDYSQKLT
+294 DYSQKLT

-308 NSSSTVSGAK
+308 SGSSAVSGAK
-318 FVYKFLEKRSPAV
+318 FVYRFV
-331 ADKSEYVLSDS
+331 KSENELENTSK
-342 SYYMQVYDGSI
+342 YMQVYTDGSI
-353 TPYRVTSGP
+353 TPYQVTTEGP
-362 VKVRVYVEGYVN
+362 VRVRAYVEGYVDN
-374 NDDPDAY
+374 NNPEAY
-381 PYAEASIMI
+381 PYAEAAIMI
-390 TDSTANGVSIDYK
+390 TDSTANGLSIDYK
-403 NESTKFKMNNGTYVL
+403 NENTKFKMNNGTYVL
-418 ACKDTNNGTDVVF
+418 ACKDTDNGKDVDF
-431 TDGTEIVTALTLKA
+431 ADGTCIVTALDLKA
-445 TVDSTNAT
+445 TVDSTNAA

-459 TWTTNAPEVARF
+459 TWKTDDASVARF

-480 EATLTT
+480 VATLTT
-486 TGAGSVTVTAEVD
+486 TGTGRVTVTAEVD
-499 GKKATMTFTVW
+499 GKKATMNFVVW
-510 LAREYDK
+510 QAREYDK
-517 IVTKPDIPTAISS
+517 IVTKPDIPTAISN
-530 REDAFNSFSQ
+530 REDAFNAFSQ
-540 QLVTVHLSRT
+540 QYVTVHLSRT
-550 DGTVSLPMKNV
+550 DGTVSLPMKDV
-561 QFMDSSTIQ
+561 QFVNSSTIQ
-570 LKGWID
+570 LKGTID
-576 GFDTLNRVAYF
+576 GFDTLNRIAYF
-587 PKTSGADVIE
+587 PKSGVSDVIQ
-597 SGTATVSDIM
+597 SGKAELSDIM

-629 ASITGTNKTLK
+629 ASTQSNKKLTS
-640 TFTWYDNN
+640 FTWYDNN
-648 NKAVKTESVYSTS
+648 DKAIKAETVSNKVTY
-661 GTAVAT
+661 
-667 RTSTL
+667 TSTL
-672 NLSDFITSA
+672 NLSDFVTSA
-681 GSYGFY
+681 GTYGFY
-687 CVISGGNTGN
+687 CVINGSD
-697 NTSTSTINTR
+697 SSTIKTR
-707 TAMITI
+707 TAIITI

-821 LTLEEDA
+821 LMLEEDA
-828 TYVMLDGGKLSDAV
+828 SYVMLDGGKLSDAV

-949 LSSVKFGT
+949 LSYVKFGT

-1054 ASSAYITITSVVG
+1054 ASSAYITITRVVG

-1156 DFMSGNGLVNGIST
+1156 DFMYGNGLVNGIST

>member
-1 MENYEFERGALMK
+1 MK

-32 MVPAVLAAS
+32 MVPAVLAAPETGT
-41 ATDTS
+41 AQ
-46 AYLAPGSNETFTY
+46 YLALGETAVLTCKNAKY
-59 SYTGTTGSAPNMAE
+59 
-73 LFWVSSKEDV
+73 WVSS
-83 ATVTNSKAPN
+83 NPS
-93 SSKETQTVTAVS
+93 AVS
-105 AGTTTISVWKNE
+105 VTEKTRGTTTITALSTTSSGWGYGTATISAYEKESDYTSTNY
-117 ADYKKNGSNYY
+117 ADRND
-128 SGSALKT
+128 ALMT
-135 WTVTVTEWKV
+135 WSVTVSEWKV
-145 TLSFSGSSSG
+145 TLSLSGSNS
-155 WYYGSGSS
+155 YYGST
-163 STTTISAGEKKTL
+163 STDIPAGQYKTL
-176 TATVTGPQGKVA
+176 TATVTGPQGKVKDA
-188 NAKVKFEV
+188 QVKFSV
-196 ASGNQTM
+196 ADADM
-203 LHFDSLSST
+203 IHFDDLSNT
-212 GYSST
+212 RT
-217 KDVTVSSGYSSTAT
+217 DIVKDVTVSGSNSSTAT
-231 SGTAAVDVY
+231 SGTTSVKLYGGNKGGYVTVTAKIIYNNAAVNA
-240 GGSKGGFVTITA
+240 KNENATA
-252 TIVGVDTSKNTNAK
+252 TVRPYV
-266 ATITPRVI
+266 V
-274 GPESWTVS
+274 GPEGWTVS
-282 LPTAQQTMTIKK
+282 LPDSQLAVTLKK
-294 NDYSQKLT
+294 GRNTNVLT
-302 PSVVTG
+302 PTLKTSS
-308 NSSSTVSGAK
+308 NSSAVSGTE
-318 FVYKFLEKRSPAV
+318 FVYKFVTTDESGKEV
-331 ADKSEYVLSDS
+331 ES
-342 SYYMQVYDGSI
+342 STSTLMQIEPVTYNNTASANI
-353 TPYRVTSGP
+353 TAYSTCAN
-362 VKVRVYVEGYVN
+362 VKVRVYVKGYET
-374 NDDPDAY
+374 PGSPHADA
-381 PYAEASIMI
+381 MI
-390 TDSTANGVSIDYK
+390 TVTDSTISSLQIGYK
-403 NESTKFKMNNGTYVL
+403 NSTTANKIADGSYVL
-418 ACKDTNNGTDVVF
+418 GYKDSTDK
-431 TDGTEIVTALTLKA
+431 DGVTLSDDRRIVTSPVLAATVTSSKSGNEAVDAARVVWTINNPSVATFADGSTETTASEVTLK
-445 TVDSTNAT
+445 
-453 ADAKRV
+453 
-459 TWTTNAPEVARF
+459 
-471 GVNNSYTGD
+471 
-480 EATLTT
+480 T
-486 TGAGSVTVTAEVD
+486 TGAGTVKITAKGDNKTAE
-499 GKKATMTFTVW
+499 MTLTVW
-510 LAREYDK
+510 QAREYDN
-517 IVTKPDIPTAISS
+517 ILTKPDIPSAVSDAKQAITKFCEQYASVELKNVYNG
-530 REDAFNSFSQ
+530 RA
-540 QLVTVHLSRT
+540 
-550 DGTVSLPMKNV
+550 SLKIQESTV
-561 QFMDSSTIQ
+561 QFMSNTSSAIR
-570 LKGWID
+570 LKGTLD
-576 GFDTLNRVAYF
+576 AFDNINKIAYF
-587 PKTSGADVIE
+587 PKNSGGDVIE
-597 SGTATVSDIM
+597 SGTATVSSIM
-607 IINQPQDATYK
+607 LIEEPQDATYK
-618 LNATVGTLSVT
+618 LNAAVGTLTVK
-629 ASITGTNKTLK
+629 ASIIGTGKTLK

-648 NKAVKTESVYSTS
+648 NKVVDTQTVKNSASTY
-661 GTAVAT
+661 
-667 RTSTL
+667 TSTL
-672 NLSDFITSA
+672 NLADFVTSA
-681 GSYGFY
+681 GTYGFK
-687 CVISGGNTGN
+687 CVVTGGTNS
-697 NTSTSTINTR
+697 STTDTIETR
-707 TAMITI
+707 TAIITI

-815 AAEDVR
+815 AAQDVQ
-821 LTLEEDA
+821 LMLEEDA
-828 TYVMLDGGKLSDAV
+828 SYVMLDGGKLSDAV

-949 LSSVKFGT
+949 LSYVRFGT

-1054 ASSAYITITSVVG
+1054 ASSAYITITRVTG

-1156 DFMSGNGLVNGIST
+1156 DFMYGNGLVNGIST

-1314 SVMLHRFLTMEQ
+1314 SVMLHRFLTMER

>member
-1 MENYEFERGALMK
+1 MK

-41 ATDTS
+41 AADTN
-46 AYLAPGSNETFTY
+46 AYLAPGFDETFTY
-59 SYTGTTGSAPNMAE
+59 SYTGTGTAPDMSQ
-73 LFWVSSKEDV
+73 LFWVSGNVKV
-83 ATVTNSKAPN
+83 ATVTNDAGKSSISKA
-93 SSKETQTVTAVS
+93 SQTVTAVA
-105 AGTTTISVWKNE
+105 AGSTTISVWKNQE
-117 ADYKKNGSNYY
+117 DYNKNKNSYY
-128 SGSALKT
+128 SSSALKT
-135 WTVTVTEWKV
+135 WTVTVTGWKV
-145 TLSFSGSSSG
+145 SLSFSGSNNG
-155 WYYGSGSS
+155 WYGSS
-163 STTTISAGEKKTL
+163 SSTGTTINAGSKATL
-176 TATVTGPQGKVA
+176 TATVTGPAGKLE
-188 NAKVKFEV
+188 NAKVKFE
-196 ASGNQTM
+196 
-203 LHFDSLSST
+203 
-212 GYSST
+212 T
-217 KDVTVSSGYSSTAT
+217 KDKTIALLDNSTNTQVTKPVSTTSSNWGSSSATTGTAT
-231 SGTAAVDVY
+231 VDVY
-240 GGSKGGFVTITA
+240 GGTMGGYVDITA
-252 TIVGVDTSKNTNAK
+252 TVMVGNTAVNLSTNPDAT
-266 ATITPRVI
+266 ATITPYI
-274 GPESWTVS
+274 NGPEGWTVS
-282 LPTAQQTMTIKK
+282 LPENQRTLTIKK
-294 NDYSQKLT
+294 TDNTQYLKPT
-302 PSVVTG
+302 ATG
-308 NSSSTVSGAK
+308 LSGSTQPE
-318 FVYKFLEKRSPAV
+318 FVYKFVNGS
-331 ADKSEYVLSDS
+331 SLSDS
-342 SYYMQVYDGSI
+342 SNYMQIASNGRI
-353 TPYRVTSGP
+353 TPRKTCQNV
-362 VKVRVYVEGYVN
+362 VVRVYVKGYTGDTN
-374 NDDPDAY
+374 
-381 PYAEASIMI
+381 PYAETSITI
-390 TDSTANGVSIDYK
+390 TDSTANGLSIDYK
-403 NESTKFKMNNGTYVL
+403 NENTKFKMNNGTYVL
-418 ACKDTNNGTDVVF
+418 ACKDTDNGKDVDF
-431 TDGTEIVTALTLKA
+431 ADGTCIVTALDLKA
-445 TVDSTNAT
+445 TVDSTSAA
-453 ADAKRV
+453 ADARRV

-471 GVNNSYTGD
+471 GTNNSYTGD

-499 GKKATMTFTVW
+499 GKKATMNFVVW
-510 LAREYDK
+510 QAREYDQ
-517 IVTKPDIPTAISS
+517 IVTKPDIPTAISN
-530 REDAFNSFSQ
+530 REDAFNAFSQ
-540 QLVTVHLSRT
+540 QYVTVHLSRT
-550 DGTVSLPMKNV
+550 DGTVSLPMKDV
-561 QFMDSSTIQ
+561 QFVNSSTIQ
-570 LKGWID
+570 LKGLIN
-576 GFDTLNRVAYF
+576 GFDKLNRIAYF
-587 PKTSGADVIE
+587 PKS
-597 SGTATVSDIM
+597 TVSDVITSREAKLSNIM

-629 ASITGTNKTLK
+629 ASIQNNKKLTS
-640 TFTWYDNN
+640 FTWYDNN
-648 NKAVKTESVYSTS
+648 DKAVKTETVSDKVTH
-661 GTAVAT
+661 
-667 RTSTL
+667 TSTL
-672 NLSDFITSA
+672 NLSDFVTSA
-681 GSYGFY
+681 GTYGFY
-687 CVISGGNTGN
+687 CVINGSD
-697 NTSTSTINTR
+697 SSTIKTR
-707 TAMITI
+707 TAIITI

-821 LTLEEDA
+821 LMLEEDA
-828 TYVMLDGGKLSDAV
+828 SYVMLDGGKLSDAV

-1081 ALAAKDLGSTRF
+1081 ALASKDLGSTRF

-1156 DFMSGNGLVNGIST
+1156 DFMYGNGLVNGIST

>member
-1 MENYEFERGALMK
+1 MK

-32 MVPAVLAAS
+32 MVPAVLAA
-41 ATDTS
+41 TTTGDPQ
-46 AYLAPGSNETFTY
+46 YLALGDT
-59 SYTGTTGSAPNMAE
+59 AE
-73 LFWVSSKEDV
+73 LTCTGAKYWVSSN
-83 ATVTNSKAPN
+83 AS
-93 SSKETQTVTAVS
+93 AVS
-105 AGTTTISVWKNE
+105 VKAEAKNKTTITALSTTSSGWGYGGVTISAYENKTDATGTYEQKKPALMTWSV
-117 ADYKKNGSNYY
+117 AVS
-128 SGSALKT
+128 
-135 WTVTVTEWKV
+135 EWKV
-145 TLSFSGSSSG
+145 TLNLSGSNS
-155 WYYGSGSS
+155 YYGST
-163 STTTISAGEKKTL
+163 STDIPAGQYKTL
-176 TATVTGPQGKVA
+176 TATVTGPQGKVKDA
-188 NAKVKFEV
+188 QVKFSV
-196 ASGNQTM
+196 AAADTDM
-203 LHFDSLSST
+203 IHFDELSRT
-212 GYSST
+212 DADIV
-217 KDVTVSSGYSSTAT
+217 KDVTVSGSNSSTAT
-231 SGTAAVDVY
+231 SGTTSVKLYGGNKGGYVTVTAKIIYNNAAVNE
-240 GGSKGGFVTITA
+240 KNENATA
-252 TIVGVDTSKNTNAK
+252 TVRPYV
-266 ATITPRVI
+266 V
-274 GPESWTVS
+274 GPEGWTVS
-282 LPTAQQTMTIKK
+282 LPDSQLAVTLKK
-294 NDYSQKLT
+294 GRNTNVLT
-302 PSVVTG
+302 PTLKTSS
-308 NSSSTVSGAK
+308 NSSAVSGTE
-318 FVYKFLEKRSPAV
+318 FVYKFANASDASKMQIEAV
-331 ADKSEYVLSDS
+331 TYNNAASAN
-342 SYYMQVYDGSI
+342 I
-353 TPYRVTSGP
+353 TAYSTCAN
-362 VKVRVYVEGYVN
+362 VKVLVYVKGYETA
-374 NDDPDAY
+374 DSPH
-381 PYAEASIMI
+381 AETMI
-390 TDSTANGVSIDYK
+390 TVTDSTISSLQIGYK
-403 NESTKFKMNNGTYVL
+403 NSTTANKIADGSYVL
-418 ACKDTNNGTDVVF
+418 GYKDSTDKTGVDLS
-431 TDGTEIVTALTLKA
+431 DGRRIVTSPVLAATVTSSKSGNEAVDAARVVWTVNNPSVATFADGSTETTASEVTLK
-445 TVDSTNAT
+445 
-453 ADAKRV
+453 
-459 TWTTNAPEVARF
+459 
-471 GVNNSYTGD
+471 
-480 EATLTT
+480 T
-486 TGAGSVTVTAEVD
+486 TGAGTVKITAKGDDKTAE
-499 GKKATMTFTVW
+499 MTLTVW
-510 LAREYDK
+510 QAREYDN
-517 IVTKPDIPTAISS
+517 ILTKPDIPSAVSDAKQAITKFCEQYASVELKNVYNGRASLKIQESTVQFVSNTSS
-530 REDAFNSFSQ
+530 AIKLKGTLDAF
-540 QLVTVHLSRT
+540 
-550 DGTVSLPMKNV
+550 D
-561 QFMDSSTIQ
+561 TIN
-570 LKGWID
+570 KI
-576 GFDTLNRVAYF
+576 AYF
-587 PKTSGADVIE
+587 PATSGGDVIT
-597 SGTATVSDIM
+597 SSTASVSSIM
-607 IINQPQDATYK
+607 LIEEPQDATYK
-618 LNATVGTLSVT
+618 LNAAVGTLTVK
-629 ASITGTNKTLK
+629 ASIIGTGKTLK

-648 NKAVKTESVYSTS
+648 NKVVDTQTVTNSASTY
-661 GTAVAT
+661 
-667 RTSTL
+667 TSTL
-672 NLSDFITSA
+672 NLADFVTSA
-681 GSYGFY
+681 GTYGFK
-687 CVISGGNTGN
+687 CVITGGTDRV
-697 NTSTSTINTR
+697 TETIETR
-707 TAMITI
+707 TAIITI

-828 TYVMLDGGKLSDAV
+828 SYVMLDGGKLSDAV

-1023 VIYVNDTHS
+1023 VIYVNDTHP

-1156 DFMSGNGLVNGIST
+1156 DFMYGNGLVNGIST

>member
-1 MENYEFERGALMK
+1 MK

-32 MVPAVLAAS
+32 MVPAVLAAP
-41 ATDTS
+41 ATTTGNPQ
-46 AYLAPGSNETFTY
+46 YLALGDT
-59 SYTGTTGSAPNMAE
+59 AE
-73 LFWVSSKEDV
+73 LTCAGAKYWVSSNPD
-83 ATVTNSKAPN
+83 
-93 SSKETQTVTAVS
+93 AVS
-105 AGTTTISVWKNE
+105 VAMTKTGKATITALATTSSGWGYSTATISAYEKESDYTSTNY
-117 ADYKKNGSNYY
+117 ADRHD
-128 SGSALKT
+128 ARMT
-135 WTVTVTEWKV
+135 WSVTVSEWKV

-318 FVYKFLEKRSPAV
+318 FVYKFLEKRNSAAPR
-331 ADKSEYVLSDS
+331 KSEYVLSDS
-342 SYYMQVYDGSI
+342 SNYMQVYTDGSI

-362 VKVRVYVEGYVN
+362 VRVRVYVEGYVN

-403 NESTKFKMNNGTYVL
+403 TEDTKFKMNNGTYVL
-418 ACKDTNNGTDVVF
+418 AYKDTNNNEGYAFNDADHTR
-431 TDGTEIVTALTLKA
+431 IVTALELKA
-445 TVDSTNAT
+445 TVSSTNAA

-471 GVNNSYTGD
+471 GTNNSYTGD
-480 EATLTT
+480 EAILTT

-499 GKKATMTFTVW
+499 GKKATMNFVVW
-510 LAREYDK
+510 QAREYDE

-530 REDAFNSFSQ
+530 REDAFNAFSEQ
-540 QLVTVHLSRT
+540 YVTVHLSRT
-550 DGTVSLPMKNV
+550 DGTVSLPMKDV
-561 QFMDSSTIQ
+561 QFVDSSKIQ
-570 LKGWID
+570 LKGWIN
-576 GFDTLNRVAYF
+576 GFDKLNRIAYF
-587 PKTSGADVIE
+587 PKSGVSDVITSRE
-597 SGTATVSDIM
+597 AKLSNIM

-629 ASITGTNKTLK
+629 ASIQNNKKLTS
-640 TFTWYDNN
+640 FTWYDNN
-648 NKAVKTESVYSTS
+648 DKAVKTETVSDKVTH
-661 GTAVAT
+661 
-667 RTSTL
+667 TSTL
-672 NLSDFITSA
+672 NLSDFVTSA
-681 GSYGFY
+681 GTYGFY
-687 CVISGGNTGN
+687 CVINGSD
-697 NTSTSTINTR
+697 SSTIKTR
-707 TAMITI
+707 TAIITI

-748 TYTDVTGKTYTVS
+748 TYTDVAGKTYTVS

-821 LTLEEDA
+821 LMLEEDA

-949 LSSVKFGT
+949 LSYVRFGT

-1054 ASSAYITITSVVG
+1054 ASSAYITITRVVG

-1133 VQQTASSKF
+1133 VQQTASSRF

>member
-1 MENYEFERGALMK
+1 MK

-41 ATDTS
+41 AADTN
-46 AYLAPGSNETFTY
+46 AYLAPGFDETFTY
-59 SYTGTTGSAPNMAE
+59 SYTGTGTAPDMSQ
-73 LFWVSSKEDV
+73 LFWVSGNVKV
-83 ATVTNSKAPN
+83 ATVTNDAGKSSISKA
-93 SSKETQTVTAVS
+93 SQTVTAVA
-105 AGTTTISVWKNE
+105 AGSTTISVWKNQE
-117 ADYKKNGSNYY
+117 DYNKNKNSYY
-128 SGSALKT
+128 SSSALKT
-135 WTVTVTEWKV
+135 WTVTVTGWKV
-145 TLSFSGSSSG
+145 SLSFSGSNNG
-155 WYYGSGSS
+155 WYGSS
-163 STTTISAGEKKTL
+163 SSTGTTINAGSKATL
-176 TATVTGPQGKVA
+176 TATVTGPAGKLE
-188 NAKVKFEV
+188 NAKVKFE
-196 ASGNQTM
+196 
-203 LHFDSLSST
+203 
-212 GYSST
+212 T
-217 KDVTVSSGYSSTAT
+217 KDKTIALLDNSTNTQVTKPVSTTSSNWGSSSATTGTAT
-231 SGTAAVDVY
+231 VDVY
-240 GGSKGGFVTITA
+240 GGTMGGYVDITA
-252 TIVGVDTSKNTNAK
+252 TVMVGNTAVNLSTNPDAT
-266 ATITPRVI
+266 ATITPYI
-274 GPESWTVS
+274 NGPEGWTVS
-282 LPTAQQTMTIKK
+282 LPENQRTLTIKK
-294 NDYSQKLT
+294 TDNTQYLKPT
-302 PSVVTG
+302 ATG
-308 NSSSTVSGAK
+308 LSGSTQPE
-318 FVYKFLEKRSPAV
+318 FVYKFVNGS
-331 ADKSEYVLSDS
+331 SLSDS
-342 SYYMQVYDGSI
+342 SNYMQIASNGRI
-353 TPYRVTSGP
+353 TPRKTCQNV
-362 VKVRVYVEGYVN
+362 VVRVYVKGYTGDTN
-374 NDDPDAY
+374 
-381 PYAEASIMI
+381 PYAETSITI
-390 TDSTANGVSIDYK
+390 TDSTANGLSIDYK
-403 NESTKFKMNNGTYVL
+403 NENTKFKMNNGTYVL
-418 ACKDTNNGTDVVF
+418 ACKDTDNGKDVDF
-431 TDGTEIVTALTLKA
+431 ADGTCIVTALDLKA
-445 TVDSTNAT
+445 TVDSTSAA
-453 ADAKRV
+453 ADARRV

-471 GVNNSYTGD
+471 GTNNSYTGD

-486 TGAGSVTVTAEVD
+486 TGAGNVTVTAEVD
-499 GKKATMTFTVW
+499 GKKATMNFVVW
-510 LAREYDK
+510 QAREYDQ

-530 REDAFNSFSQ
+530 REDAFNSFSEQ
-540 QLVTVHLSRT
+540 YVTVHLSRT
-550 DGTVSLPMKNV
+550 DGTASLPMKNV
-561 QFMDSSTIQ
+561 QFVSSSTIQ

-576 GFDTLNRVAYF
+576 GFDSLNRIAYF
-587 PKTSGADVIE
+587 PKSGVSDVITSGEAKL
-597 SGTATVSDIM
+597 SNIM

-629 ASITGTNKTLK
+629 ASIQNNKKLTS
-640 TFTWYDNN
+640 FTWYDNN
-648 NKAVKTESVYSTS
+648 DKAIKAETVGNKVTY
-661 GTAVAT
+661 
-667 RTSTL
+667 TSTL
-672 NLSDFITSA
+672 NLSDFVTSA
-681 GSYGFY
+681 GTYGFY
-687 CVISGGNTGN
+687 CVINGSD
-697 NTSTSTINTR
+697 SSTIKTR
-707 TAMITI
+707 TAIITI

-815 AAEDVR
+815 TAEDVR
-821 LTLEEDA
+821 LMLEEDA

-949 LSSVKFGT
+949 LSYVRFGT

-1054 ASSAYITITSVVG
+1054 ASSAYITITRVVG

-1081 ALAAKDLGSTRF
+1081 ALAAKDFGSTRF

-1156 DFMSGNGLVNGIST
+1156 DFMYGNGLVNGIST

-1264 ALNGFADQSAVSS
+1264 ALNGFADRSAVSS

>member
-1 MENYEFERGALMK
+1 MK

-32 MVPAVLAAS
+32 MVPAVLAAPETGT
-41 ATDTS
+41 AQ
-46 AYLAPGSNETFTY
+46 YLALGDT
-59 SYTGTTGSAPNMAE
+59 AE
-73 LFWVSSKEDV
+73 LTCAGAKYWVSSNPD
-83 ATVTNSKAPN
+83 
-93 SSKETQTVTAVS
+93 AVS
-105 AGTTTISVWKNE
+105 VAMTKAGKATITALATTSSGWGYGGVTISAYENKTD
-117 ADYKKNGSNYY
+117 ATGTYAQKKP
-128 SGSALKT
+128 ALMT
-135 WTVTVTEWKV
+135 WSVAVSEWKV
-145 TLSFSGSSSG
+145 TLSFSGSNSG
-155 WYYGSGSS
+155 WNYGGSS

-196 ASGNQTM
+196 AAINKDM

-252 TIVGVDTSKNTNAK
+252 TIVGVVTSKNTNATT
-266 ATITPRVI
+266 TITPRVI

-282 LPTAQQTMTIKK
+282 LPTAQQSMTIKRT
-294 NDYSQKLT
+294 DYSQKLT

-308 NSSSTVSGAK
+308 SGSSAVSSAK
-318 FVYKFLEKRSPAV
+318 FVYRFVKSDGKLENT
-331 ADKSEYVLSDS
+331 SD
-342 SYYMQVYDGSI
+342 YMQVYTDGSI
-353 TPYRVTSGP
+353 TPYQVTTEGP
-362 VKVRVYVEGYVN
+362 VRVRAYVEGYVDN
-374 NDDPDAY
+374 NKPEAY

-390 TDSTANGVSIDYK
+390 TDSTANGLSIDYEQE
-403 NESTKFKMNNGTYVL
+403 NTKFKMNNGTYVL
-418 ACKDTNNGTDVVF
+418 AYKDTNNGKDVDF
-431 TDGTEIVTALTLKA
+431 KDGTSIVTKFNLKA
-445 TVDSTNAT
+445 TVDSTNAA

-459 TWTTNAPEVARF
+459 TWTTNDPSVARF
-471 GVNNSYTGD
+471 GTNNSYTGD
-480 EATLTT
+480 VATLTT

-510 LAREYDK
+510 QAREYDK

-530 REDAFNSFSQ
+530 REDAFNAFSQ
-540 QLVTVHLSRT
+540 QYVTVHLSRT
-550 DGTVSLPMKNV
+550 DGTVSLPMKDV
-561 QFMDSSTIQ
+561 QFVDSSKIQ

-576 GFDTLNRVAYF
+576 GFDTFNRIAYF
-587 PKTSGADVIE
+587 PNPDAKADNKTDSLDVIT
-597 SGTATVSDIM
+597 SDNTATLSDI
-607 IINQPQDATYK
+607 IILNQPQDATYK
-618 LNATVGTLSVT
+618 LNATVGTLSVQ
-629 ASITGTNKTLK
+629 ASTRNSKTLS

-648 NKAVKTESVYSTS
+648 DKAIKTESIT
-661 GTAVAT
+661 GTKYT
-667 RTSTL
+667 HTSTL
-672 NLSDFITSA
+672 NLSDFVTSA
-681 GSYGFY
+681 GTYGFY
-687 CVISGGNTGN
+687 CVIKANDGS
-697 NTSTSTINTR
+697 SVKTR
-707 TAMITI
+707 TAIITI

-815 AAEDVR
+815 TAEDVR
-821 LTLEEDA
+821 LMLEEDA

-949 LSSVKFGT
+949 LSYVRFGT

-1156 DFMSGNGLVNGIST
+1156 DFMYGNGLVNGIST

-1264 ALNGFADQSAVSS
+1264 ALNGFTDQSAVSS

>member
-1 MENYEFERGALMK
+1 MK

-32 MVPAVLAAS
+32 MVPTVLAA
-41 ATDTS
+41 TTTGNPQ
-46 AYLAPGSNETFTY
+46 YLALGDT
-59 SYTGTTGSAPNMAE
+59 AE
-73 LFWVSSKEDV
+73 LTCAGAKYWVSS
-83 ATVTNSKAPN
+83 NPS
-93 SSKETQTVTAVS
+93 AVS
-105 AGTTTISVWKNE
+105 VKAESKNKTTITALATTSSGWGYSTATISAYEKKIDDTSTNY
-117 ADYKKNGSNYY
+117 ADRRD
-128 SGSALKT
+128 ALMT
-135 WTVTVTEWKV
+135 WSVTVSEWKV

-155 WYYGSGSS
+155 WNYGYGSS

-196 ASGNQTM
+196 AASNKDM

-252 TIVGVDTSKNTNAK
+252 TIVGVDTSKNTNATT
-266 ATITPRVI
+266 TITPRVI

-282 LPTAQQTMTIKK
+282 LPTAQQTMTIKRT
-294 NDYSQKLT
+294 DYSQKLT

-308 NSSSTVSGAK
+308 SGSSAVSGAK
-318 FVYKFLEKRSPAV
+318 FVYRFV
-331 ADKSEYVLSDS
+331 KSENELENTSK
-342 SYYMQVYDGSI
+342 YMQVYTDGSI
-353 TPYRVTSGP
+353 TPYQVTTEGP
-362 VKVRVYVEGYVN
+362 VRVRVYVEGYVN

-390 TDSTANGVSIDYK
+390 TDSTANGLSIDYEQE
-403 NESTKFKMNNGTYVL
+403 NTKFKMNNGTYVL
-418 ACKDTNNGTDVVF
+418 AYKDTNNGYDVDF
-431 TDGTEIVTALTLKA
+431 TDGTSIVTKFSLKA
-445 TVDSTNAT
+445 TVDSTNAA

-459 TWTTNAPEVARF
+459 TWTTNDPRVARF
-471 GVNNSYTGD
+471 GTNNSYTGD
-480 EATLTT
+480 VATLTT

-499 GKKATMTFTVW
+499 GKKATMNFVVW
-510 LAREYDK
+510 QAREYDK
-517 IVTKPDIPTAISS
+517 IVTKPDIPTAISN
-530 REDAFNSFSQ
+530 REDAFNAFSQ
-540 QLVTVHLSRT
+540 QYVTVHLSRT
-550 DGTVSLPMKNV
+550 DGTVSLPMKDV
-561 QFMDSSTIQ
+561 QFVNSSTIQ
-570 LKGWID
+570 LKGTID
-576 GFDTLNRVAYF
+576 GFDTLNRIAYF
-587 PKTSGADVIE
+587 PKSGVSDVIQ
-597 SGTATVSDIM
+597 SGKAELSDIM

-629 ASITGTNKTLK
+629 ASTQSNKKLTS
-640 TFTWYDNN
+640 FTWYDNN
-648 NKAVKTESVYSTS
+648 DKAIKAETVSNKVTY
-661 GTAVAT
+661 
-667 RTSTL
+667 TSTL
-672 NLSDFITSA
+672 NLSDFVTSA
-681 GSYGFY
+681 GTYGFY
-687 CVISGGNTGN
+687 CVINGSD
-697 NTSTSTINTR
+697 SSTIKTR
-707 TAMITI
+707 TAIITI

-821 LTLEEDA
+821 LMLEEDA

-949 LSSVKFGT
+949 LSYVRFGT

-1054 ASSAYITITSVVG
+1054 ASSAYITITRVVG

-1156 DFMSGNGLVNGIST
+1156 DFMYGNGLVNGIST

>member
-1 MENYEFERGALMK
+1 MK

-32 MVPAVLAAS
+32 MVPVVLAA
-41 ATDTS
+41 TTTGNPQ
-46 AYLAPGSNETFTY
+46 YLALGDT
-59 SYTGTTGSAPNMAE
+59 AE
-73 LFWVSSKEDV
+73 LTCTGAKYWVSSNPSAVSVTK
-83 ATVTNSKAPN
+83 TVTGRATITALSTT
-93 SSKETQTVTAVS
+93 SSGWGYGTA
-105 AGTTTISVWKNE
+105 TISAYEKESDYTSTNY
-117 ADYKKNGSNYY
+117 ADRRD
-128 SGSALKT
+128 ALMT
-135 WTVTVTEWKV
+135 WSVTVSEWKV

-155 WYYGSGSS
+155 WNYGYGSS

-196 ASGNQTM
+196 AASNKDM

-252 TIVGVDTSKNTNAK
+252 TIVGVDTSKNTNATT
-266 ATITPRVI
+266 TITPRVI

-282 LPTAQQTMTIKK
+282 LPTAQQSMTIKRT
-294 NDYSQKLT
+294 DYSQKLT

-308 NSSSTVSGAK
+308 SGSSAVSGAK
-318 FVYKFLEKRSPAV
+318 FVYRFV
-331 ADKSEYVLSDS
+331 KSENELENTSK
-342 SYYMQVYDGSI
+342 YMQVYTDGSI
-353 TPYRVTSGP
+353 TPYQVTTEGP
-362 VKVRVYVEGYVN
+362 VRVRAYVEGYVDN
-374 NDDPDAY
+374 NNPEAY
-381 PYAEASIMI
+381 PYAEAAIMI

-403 NESTKFKMNNGTYVL
+403 TEKTKFKMNNGTYVL
-418 ACKDTNNGTDVVF
+418 AYKDTNNNEGYAFNDADQTR
-431 TDGTEIVTALTLKA
+431 IVTALELKA
-445 TVDSTNAT
+445 TVDSTSAA

-459 TWTTNAPEVARF
+459 TWTTNDPSVARF
-471 GVNNSYTGD
+471 GTNNSYTGD
-480 EATLTT
+480 EAILTT

-499 GKKATMTFTVW
+499 GKKATMNFVVW
-510 LAREYDK
+510 QAREYDE

-530 REDAFNSFSQ
+530 REDAFNAFSEQ
-540 QLVTVHLSRT
+540 YVTVHLSRT
-550 DGTVSLPMKNV
+550 DGTVSLPMKDV
-561 QFMDSSTIQ
+561 QFVDSSKIQ
-570 LKGWID
+570 LKGWIN
-576 GFDTLNRVAYF
+576 GFDKLNRIAYF
-587 PKTSGADVIE
+587 PKSGVSDVITSRE
-597 SGTATVSDIM
+597 AKLSNIM

-629 ASITGTNKTLK
+629 ASIQNNKKLTS
-640 TFTWYDNN
+640 FTWYDNN
-648 NKAVKTESVYSTS
+648 DKAVKTETVSDKVTH
-661 GTAVAT
+661 
-667 RTSTL
+667 TSTL
-672 NLSDFITSA
+672 NLSDFVTSA
-681 GSYGFY
+681 GTYGFY
-687 CVISGGNTGN
+687 CVINGSD
-697 NTSTSTINTR
+697 SSTIKTR
-707 TAMITI
+707 TAIITI

-726 SVKPGDTV
+726 SVKPGNTV

-815 AAEDVR
+815 TAEDVQ
-821 LTLEEDA
+821 LMLEEDA
-828 TYVMLDGGKLSDAV
+828 SYVMLDGGKLSDAV

-949 LSSVKFGT
+949 LSYVRFGT

-1000 TAKYSVVIPFTAYGS
+1000 TAKYSVVIPFTADGS

-1023 VIYVNDTHS
+1023 VIYVNDMHS

-1054 ASSAYITITSVVG
+1054 ASSAYITITRVTG

-1156 DFMSGNGLVNGIST
+1156 DFMYGNGLVNGIST

>member
-1 MENYEFERGALMK
+1 MK

-59 SYTGTTGSAPNMAE
+59 SYTGTGTGSVPNMAE
-73 LFWVSSKEDV
+73 LFWVSSKTDV
-83 ATVTNSKAPN
+83 ATVTNDAAQN
-93 SSKETQTVTAVS
+93 SSREKQKVTAVS
-105 AGTTTISVWKNE
+105 AGTTVISVWKNE
-117 ADYKKNGSNYY
+117 ADYKKNGSGYY
-128 SGSALKT
+128 SSSALKT
-135 WTVTVTEWKV
+135 WNVTVTEWKV

-155 WYYGSGSS
+155 WNYGYGSS

-188 NAKVKFEV
+188 NAQVEFKI
-196 ASGNQTM
+196 ASSEM
-203 LHFDSLSST
+203 LHFDSLSNTST
-212 GYSST
+212 SST
-217 KDVTVSSGYSSTAT
+217 KPVTVSSGYGYSSTAT

-252 TIVGVDTSKNTNAK
+252 TIKNVDTSKNTNATT
-266 ATITPRVI
+266 TITPRVI

-282 LPTAQQTMTIKK
+282 LPTAQQTMTIKRT
-294 NDYSQKLT
+294 DYSQKLT

-308 NSSSTVSGAK
+308 SSSSAVSGAK
-318 FVYKFLEKRSPAV
+318 FVYRFVKSNGKLENT
-331 ADKSEYVLSDS
+331 SE
-342 SYYMQVYDGSI
+342 YMQVYTDGSI
-353 TPYRVTSGP
+353 TPYKVTSGP
-362 VKVRVYVEGYVN
+362 VKVRAYVEGYVD
-374 NDDPDAY
+374 NDKPDAY

-390 TDSTANGVSIDYK
+390 TDSTANSVSIDYK
-403 NESTKFKMNNGTYVL
+403 NENTKFKMNNGTYVL
-418 ACKDTNNGTDVVF
+418 AYKDTNNGEDVNF
-431 TDGTEIVTALTLKA
+431 TDGTCIVTKFSLKA
-445 TVDSTNAT
+445 TVDSTNAA

-471 GVNNSYTGD
+471 GTNNSYTGD
-480 EATLTT
+480 EANLTT

-499 GKKATMTFTVW
+499 GKKATMNFVVW
-510 LAREYDK
+510 QAREYDQ

-530 REDAFNSFSQ
+530 REDAFNAFSEQ
-540 QLVTVHLSRT
+540 YVTVHLSRT
-550 DGTVSLPMKNV
+550 DGSVSLPMKDV
-561 QFMDSSTIQ
+561 QFVNSSTIQ
-570 LKGWID
+570 LKGLIN
-576 GFDTLNRVAYF
+576 GFDKLNRIAYF
-587 PKTSGADVIE
+587 PKS
-597 SGTATVSDIM
+597 TVSDVITSREAKLSNIM

-629 ASITGTNKTLK
+629 ASIQNNKKLTS
-640 TFTWYDNN
+640 FTWYDNN
-648 NKAVKTESVYSTS
+648 DKAVKTETVSDKVTH
-661 GTAVAT
+661 
-667 RTSTL
+667 TSTL
-672 NLSDFITSA
+672 NLSDFVTSA
-681 GSYGFY
+681 GTYGFY
-687 CVISGGNTGN
+687 CVINGSD
-697 NTSTSTINTR
+697 SSTIKTR
-707 TAMITI
+707 TAIITI

-821 LTLEEDA
+821 LMLEEDA

-842 KKATSTTPS
+842 RKATSTTPS

-949 LSSVKFGT
+949 LSYVRFGT

-1156 DFMSGNGLVNGIST
+1156 DFMYGNGLVNGIST

>member
-1 MENYEFERGALMK
+1 MK

-32 MVPAVLAAS
+32 MVPAVLAAPKVGDAQYLALGETANLTCTGAKFWISSNPS
-41 ATDTS
+41 AVSVTKTATGRATITALSTTSSGWGYGTATIS
-46 AYLAPGSNETFTY
+46 AYEKESD
-59 SYTGTTGSAPNMAE
+59 YTS
-73 LFWVSSKEDV
+73 
-83 ATVTNSKAPN
+83 TNY
-93 SSKETQTVTAVS
+93 
-105 AGTTTISVWKNE
+105 
-117 ADYKKNGSNYY
+117 ADRHD
-128 SGSALKT
+128 ALMT
-135 WTVTVTEWKV
+135 WSVTVSEWKV

-155 WYYGSGSS
+155 WNYGYGSS

-196 ASGNQTM
+196 AASNKDM

-252 TIVGVDTSKNTNAK
+252 TIVGVDTSKNTNATT
-266 ATITPRVI
+266 TITPRVI

-282 LPTAQQTMTIKK
+282 LPTAQQSMTIKRT
-294 NDYSQKLT
+294 DYSQKLT

-308 NSSSTVSGAK
+308 SGSAAVSGAK
-318 FVYKFLEKRSPAV
+318 FVYRFVNGGKLENTSK
-331 ADKSEYVLSDS
+331 
-342 SYYMQVYDGSI
+342 YMQVYTDGSI
-353 TPYRVTSGP
+353 TPYQVTEGP
-362 VKVRVYVEGYVN
+362 VRVRAYVEGYVDN
-374 NDDPDAY
+374 NNPGAY

-390 TDSTANGVSIDYK
+390 TDSTANGLSIDYEQE
-403 NESTKFKMNNGTYVL
+403 NTKFKMNNGTYVL
-418 ACKDTNNGTDVVF
+418 AYKDTNNGYDVDF
-431 TDGTEIVTALTLKA
+431 TDGTSIVTKFSLKA
-445 TVDSTNAT
+445 TVDSTNAA

-459 TWTTNAPEVARF
+459 TWTTNDPSVARF
-471 GVNNSYTGD
+471 GTNNSYTGD
-480 EATLTT
+480 VATLTT
-486 TGAGSVTVTAEVD
+486 TGTGRVTVTAEVD
-499 GKKATMTFTVW
+499 GKKDTMTFYVW
-510 LAREYDK
+510 QAREYDQ
-517 IVTKPDIPTAISS
+517 IVTKPDIPTAISN
-530 REDAFNSFSQ
+530 REDAFNAFSQ
-540 QLVTVHLSRT
+540 QYVTVHLSRT
-550 DGTVSLPMKNV
+550 DGTVSLPMKDV
-561 QFMDSSTIQ
+561 QFVNSSTIQ

-597 SGTATVSDIM
+597 SGKATLSDIM

-629 ASITGTNKTLK
+629 ASTQSNKKLTS
-640 TFTWYDNN
+640 FTWYDNN
-648 NKAVKTESVYSTS
+648 DKAVKAEMVSNKVTH
-661 GTAVAT
+661 
-667 RTSTL
+667 TSTL
-672 NLSDFITSA
+672 NLSDFVTSA
-681 GSYGFY
+681 GTYGFY
-687 CVISGGNTGN
+687 CVINGSGN
-697 NTSTSTINTR
+697 STIKTR
-707 TAMITI
+707 TAIITI

-821 LTLEEDA
+821 LMLEEDA

-949 LSSVKFGT
+949 LSYVRFGT

-1023 VIYVNDTHS
+1023 VIYVNDTHP

-1054 ASSAYITITSVVG
+1054 ASSAYITITRVVG

-1156 DFMSGNGLVNGIST
+1156 DFMYGNGLVNGIST

>member
-1 MENYEFERGALMK
+1 MK

-41 ATDTS
+41 ATDTN
-46 AYLAPGSNETFTY
+46 AYLAPGFNETFTY
-59 SYTGTTGSAPNMAE
+59 SYTGTGTPPDMSQ
-73 LFWVSSKEDV
+73 LFWVSGNEKV
-83 ATVTNSKAPN
+83 ATVTNTTDGSSISKA
-93 SSKETQTVTAVS
+93 SQTVTAVATGS
-105 AGTTTISVWKNE
+105 TTISVWKNQE
-117 ADYKKNGSNYY
+117 DYNKNKNSYY
-128 SGSALKT
+128 SSGALKT
-135 WTVTVTEWKV
+135 WNVTVTGWKV
-145 TLSFSGSSSG
+145 VLSFSGSNSG
-155 WYYGSGSS
+155 WYGSGSS
-163 STTTISAGEKKTL
+163 TGTTINAGSKATL
-176 TATVTGPQGKVA
+176 TATVTGPAGKVE
-188 NAKVKFEV
+188 NAKVKFTTADKTIALLDNNSSNTQV
-196 ASGNQTM
+196 TKPVSTTSSSWGSGSAT
-203 LHFDSLSST
+203 T
-212 GYSST
+212 G
-217 KDVTVSSGYSSTAT
+217 TAT
-231 SGTAAVDVY
+231 VDVY
-240 GGSKGGFVTITA
+240 GGTMGGYVDITA
-252 TIVGVDTSKNTNAK
+252 TVMVGDTAVNLSTNPDAT
-266 ATITPRVI
+266 ATITPYI
-274 GPESWTVS
+274 NGPEGWTVS
-282 LPTAQQTMTIKK
+282 LPENQRTLTIKK
-294 NDYSQKLT
+294 TDNTQYLKPT
-302 PSVVTG
+302 VTG
-308 NSSSTVSGAK
+308 FSGSTQPE
-318 FVYKFLEKRSPAV
+318 FVYKFVDGSN
-331 ADKSEYVLSDS
+331 LSDS
-342 SYYMQVYDGSI
+342 STYMQIASNGRI
-353 TPYRVTSGP
+353 TPRMTCQNV
-362 VKVRVYVEGYVN
+362 VVRVYVKGYTGDTN
-374 NDDPDAY
+374 
-381 PYAEASIMI
+381 PYAETSITI
-390 TDSTANGVSIDYK
+390 TDSTANGLSIDYEQE
-403 NESTKFKMNNGTYVL
+403 NTKFKMNNGTYVL
-418 ACKDTNNGTDVVF
+418 AYKDTNNGYDVDF
-431 TDGTEIVTALTLKA
+431 TDGTSIVTKFSLKA
-445 TVDSTNAT
+445 TVDSTNAA

-459 TWTTNAPEVARF
+459 TWTTNDPRVARF
-471 GVNNSYTGD
+471 GTNNSYTGD
-480 EATLTT
+480 VATLTT

-499 GKKATMTFTVW
+499 GKKATMNFVVW
-510 LAREYDK
+510 QAREYDK
-517 IVTKPDIPTAISS
+517 IVTKPDIPTAISN
-530 REDAFNSFSQ
+530 REDAFNAFSQ
-540 QLVTVHLSRT
+540 QYVTVHLSRT
-550 DGTVSLPMKNV
+550 DGTVSLPMKDV
-561 QFMDSSTIQ
+561 QFVNSSTIQ
-570 LKGWID
+570 LKGTID
-576 GFDTLNRVAYF
+576 GFDTLNRIAYF
-587 PKTSGADVIE
+587 PKSGVSDVIQ
-597 SGTATVSDIM
+597 SGKAELSDIM

-629 ASITGTNKTLK
+629 ASTQSNKKLTS
-640 TFTWYDNN
+640 FTWYDNN
-648 NKAVKTESVYSTS
+648 DKAIKAETVSNKVTY
-661 GTAVAT
+661 
-667 RTSTL
+667 TSTL
-672 NLSDFITSA
+672 NLSDFVTSA
-681 GSYGFY
+681 GTYGFY
-687 CVISGGNTGN
+687 CVINGSD
-697 NTSTSTINTR
+697 SSTIKTR
-707 TAMITI
+707 TAIITI

-821 LTLEEDA
+821 LMLEEDA

-949 LSSVKFGT
+949 LSYVKFGT

-1023 VIYVNDTHS
+1023 VIYVNDTHP

-1108 LADSKTVEVNYT
+1108 LADSKTVEVSYT

-1156 DFMSGNGLVNGIST
+1156 DFMYGNGLVNGIST

>member
-1 MENYEFERGALMK
+1 MK

-27 AMVLS
+27 AMLLA

-41 ATDTS
+41 AADTNV
-46 AYLAPGSNETFTY
+46 YLAPGQNEDFTY
-59 SYTGTTGSAPNMAE
+59 SYTGTGTAPNMAE
-73 LFWVSSKEDV
+73 LFWVSSRTDV
-83 ATVTNSKAPN
+83 ATVANEAAAN
-93 SSKETQTVTAVS
+93 SSREKQVVKAVS
-105 AGTTTISVWKNE
+105 AGTTVISVWKNE
-117 ADYKKNGSNYY
+117 ADYKKNGSGYY
-128 SGSALKT
+128 SSSALKT
-135 WTVTVTEWKV
+135 WTVTVTGWKV
-145 TLSFSGSSSG
+145 SLSFSGSNNG
-155 WYYGSGSS
+155 WYGSS
-163 STTTISAGEKKTL
+163 SSTGTTINAGSKATL
-176 TATVTGPQGKVA
+176 TATVTGPAGKVE
-188 NAKVKFEV
+188 NAKVKFTTADKTIALLDNNSNNTQV
-196 ASGNQTM
+196 TKPVSTT
-203 LHFDSLSST
+203 SSNWGSSSATT
-212 GYSST
+212 G
-217 KDVTVSSGYSSTAT
+217 TAT
-231 SGTAAVDVY
+231 VDVY
-240 GGSKGGFVTITA
+240 GGTMGGYVDITA
-252 TIVGVDTSKNTNAK
+252 TVMVGNTAVNPSTNPDAT
-266 ATITPRVI
+266 ATITPYI
-274 GPESWTVS
+274 NGPEGWTVS
-282 LPTAQQTMTIKK
+282 LPENQRTLTIKK
-294 NDYSQKLT
+294 TDNTQYLKPT
-302 PSVVTG
+302 ATG
-308 NSSSTVSGAK
+308 LSGSTQPE
-318 FVYKFLEKRSPAV
+318 FVYKFVNGS
-331 ADKSEYVLSDS
+331 SLSDS
-342 SYYMQVYDGSI
+342 SDYMQIASNGRI
-353 TPYRVTSGP
+353 TPRKTCQNV
-362 VKVRVYVEGYVN
+362 VVRVYVKGYTGDTN
-374 NDDPDAY
+374 
-381 PYAEASIMI
+381 PYAETSITI

-403 NESTKFKMNNGTYVL
+403 NENTKFKMNNGTYVL
-418 ACKDTNNGTDVVF
+418 ACKDTNNGTDVDF
-431 TDGTEIVTALTLKA
+431 TDGTCIVTALDLKA
-445 TVDSTNAT
+445 TVDSTNAA
-453 ADAKRV
+453 ADANRV

-471 GVNNSYTGD
+471 GVNNSYTGN

-486 TGAGSVTVTAEVD
+486 TGTGSVTVTAEVD

-510 LAREYDK
+510 QAREYDK

-587 PKTSGADVIE
+587 PKTRGADVIE

-828 TYVMLDGGKLSDAV
+828 SYVMLDGGKLSDAV
-842 KKATSTTPS
+842 RKATSTTPS

-949 LSSVKFGT
+949 LSSVRFGT

-1032 VYSTG
+1032 VTSTG

-1156 DFMSGNGLVNGIST
+1156 DFMYGNGLVNGIST